1 MKDDRR
7 IPRITDTDMTDR
19 LLTAGALAEDT
30 RNPISDIAVCFP
42 GHGSQSVSMFHGC
55 LSDFPEARQI
65 IAQADELYKERY
77 GERLS
82 TTVDS
87 GKDDRLTM
95 PTVMQPAI
103 VTASLAMFAVL
114 KAAGIPVSMLMG
126 HSLGEY
132 SALIAS
138 RAVSFEDGFA
148 AVMDRAE
155 TIESIPYA
163 MRGTMAI
170 ALPRSIHDMH
180 RVRAAVAALS
190 CQGPLSI
197 GIVNSDEQLVVSG
210 ARALVTSVTER
221 LAAESIESFVLPIPV
236 GFHSPVLSPVVMEF
250 EHRLERYHWNRPD
263 IPVISTITQG
273 PLQSSDVEYLPQL
286 LAGQLVTPF
295 DFRDCIASCRSAGAK
310 VFVDMGPKH
319 IIGTLIEHQ
328 LHDGGATVLKLDCGP
343 NGGAKTAERIQALQW
358 LCDTQGNG
366 RKAKSEPS
374 KPAVT
379 TPRPTADDVRT
390 ALLDALC
397 EITGYPAEVIDPDM
411 DLEADL
417 GIDSVKQMQALGT
430 VAETRHIDS
439 QQVDLSQARTLN
451 DLSREL
457 SSLQSDEGSRHDER
471 ATQAK
476 TIDHVPPANDDDT
489 RKDGT
494 DLDDLLLRSLCEVT
508 GYPAEV
514 IDPDMDLEADLGID
528 SVKQMQALGTVAE
541 RIGIQPESLDLSQAR
556 TLRQIVECLEHA
568 EPTSAQQQDEQP
580 LAGDSDAIKNVSS
593 VKRFVPQIID
603 KPLADDPDLT
613 DWSDSTCLFI
623 QSGDHELDASIRQT
637 LQSVFRE
644 VHATTADA
652 IIDAG
657 TYPTV
662 ESGTP
667 IRMILDCHSFHDD
680 VPSFERRNE
689 AWMRIVRE
697 RYARVFQLS
706 RILYPLIEHTED
718 GMAWLSV
725 TRTGGV
731 SGAGSKGAGDPLD
744 ALDTGFYK
752 SLGKELRNLQ
762 VKTMDVDSPDDVPG
776 AILNEVRHYR
786 QDQDCEMGY
795 LHGRRH
801 VVRVIPMEMS
811 REHAIRRQLPEETVA
826 FFSGGSRGIALECAK
841 ALADEQPQINVVI
854 TGRSDV
860 DDPRAQ
866 RWLHLSEEEWAQAK
880 PDFIRETKR
889 KDPSLGAIALSE
901 EYDRISHIRVLAR
914 NLRTA
919 VSARRNLHYIPC
931 DIADAQSTE
940 NAVHKAR
947 RQWGD
952 LSLVVHAAGLESFGR
967 LPGKTL
973 DRTMRSI
980 AVKLG
985 GFINLYHATKDE
997 PSLTAFVSFGSVSGR
1012 FGMDGQ
1018 VDYTAAAA
1026 TLSALSHTI
1035 PMNMPANRK
1044 IPFVTMEWSAWGQVG
1059 MAVHPQVI
1067 AVQEQDRGMEYI
1079 PVKTGSAF
1087 FLDELALGTAD
1098 PEVLIM
1104 GSLGSNRP
1112 QGQLDSLDDG
1122 LELISP
1128 IETTGTVVDKP
1139 HYPMLDSID
1148 KQDADTILAHRMLR
1162 YDRDLYLPD
1171 HRVKGVTTFPGVLH
1185 LETQIEAASC
1195 LSNVKRFGV
1204 ELEELKLNT
1213 FLKCRDNDEVP
1224 ITVNAH
1230 RTDRTGSQVIATE
1243 LYSTFKT
1250 PDGRILIPHRTH
1262 STAVIRL
1269 LDKAPEPCRADW
1281 HPERLLEQG
1290 VPIDIDRYHADTEHF
1305 ISFGPTFRYMRRAR
1319 LIGDDCAV
1327 GEFMVPSVPGLF
1339 SDVRNPQFLC
1349 CPLLIDNVGRMA
1361 LMREFQLRGR
1371 HVVPIEI
1378 HGARQFRC
1386 PAAGELCYGKMD
1398 FLTEDEQGID
1408 VHIEII
1414 DVNGYLLCQ
1423 ADDVRLTILGPVEHK
1438 HDIMASPDTVVP
1450 AKEQ

>member
-1 MKDDRR
+1 MKDDGR
-7 IPRITDTDMTDR
+7 IPRIKDTDMTDR
-19 LLTAGALAEDT
+19 LLTAGAIAEDT
-30 RNPISDIAVCFP
+30 RNPIGDIAACFP
-42 GHGSQSVSMFHGC
+42 GHGSQSVGMFHGC
-55 LSDFPEARQI
+55 LSGFPEARQV
-65 IAQADELYKERY
+65 IARADDLYKERY

-82 TTVDS
+82 TTVGS
-87 GKDDRLTM
+87 GRGDRLTM

-114 KAAGIPVSMLMG
+114 EAAGIPVSMLMG

-163 MRGTMAI
+163 MRGAMAV
-170 ALPRSIHDMH
+170 ALPRSLHDMH
-180 RVRAAVAALS
+180 RVRAVVAELS
-190 CQGPLSI
+190 CRGPLSI
-197 GIVNSDEQLVVSG
+197 AIVNSDEQLVVSG
-210 ARALVTSVTER
+210 SRALVADVTER
-221 LAAESIESFVLPIPV
+221 LAAESIESFALPIPV
-236 GFHSPVLSPVVMEF
+236 GFHSPVLSPVVTEF

-273 PLQSSDVEYLPQL
+273 TLQPGDVEHLPQL

-295 DFRDCIASCRSAGAK
+295 DFRDCIASCRSAGAR

-343 NGGAKTAERIQALQW
+343 DGGARTAERIQSLQW
-358 LCDTQGNG
+358 LCGTQGNG
-366 RKAKSEPS
+366 RKAESEPT
-374 KPAVT
+374 KPAAT
-379 TPRPTADDVRT
+379 APRPTADDVRT

-397 EITGYPAEVIDPDM
+397 EATGYPAEVIDPDM

-417 GIDSVKQMQALGT
+417 GIDSVKQMQAL
-430 VAETRHIDS
+430 A
-439 QQVDLSQARTLN
+439 
-451 DLSREL
+451 
-457 SSLQSDEGSRHDER
+457 
-471 ATQAK
+471 
-476 TIDHVPPANDDDT
+476 
-489 RKDGT
+489 
-494 DLDDLLLRSLCEVT
+494 
-508 GYPAEV
+508 
-514 IDPDMDLEADLGID
+514 
-528 SVKQMQALGTVAE
+528 TVAE
-541 RIGIQPESLDLSQAR
+541 RVGIQPESLDLSQAR

-568 EPTSAQQQDEQP
+568 EPTAPRRQDGRPADEGP
-580 LAGDSDAIKNVSS
+580 HAAEDASG
-593 VKRFVPQIID
+593 VKRFVPQIIY
-603 KPLADDPDLT
+603 KPLADDPGLT
-613 DWSDSTCLFI
+613 DWSDAACLFI
-623 QSGDHELDASIRQT
+623 RSSDHELDESIRQT
-637 LQSVFRE
+637 LQPLFRE
-644 VHATTADA
+644 VHATTADE
-652 IIDAG
+652 IIDSG
-657 TYPTV
+657 THPTV

-667 IRMILDCHSFHDD
+667 VRMILDCHSFHDGI
-680 VPSFERRNE
+680 PSFGQRSE

-697 RYARVFQLS
+697 RYARTFRLS
-706 RILYPLIEHTED
+706 QILYPLIEHAED

-725 TRTGGV
+725 TGTGGV
-731 SGAGSKGAGDPLD
+731 SGAGSKGKGDPLD

-776 AILNEVRHYR
+776 AILDEVRHYR

-801 VVRVIPMEMS
+801 VVRVIPMQM
-811 REHAIRRQLPEETVA
+811 RQEHAIRRQLPEGTVA

-841 ALADEQPQINVVI
+841 ALADDQPRINVVV

-866 RWLHLSEEEWAQAK
+866 RWLRLSDEEWAQAK
-880 PDFIRETKR
+880 PDFIREVKR

-901 EYDRISHIRVLAR
+901 EYDRIGHIRILAR

-940 NAVHKAR
+940 DAVHKAR

-1026 TLSALSHTI
+1026 ALSALSHTI
-1035 PMNMPANRK
+1035 PMNMPADRR

-1079 PVKTGSAF
+1079 PVRTGTEF

-1128 IETTGTVVDKP
+1128 IEETTGTVVDKP
-1139 HYPMLDSID
+1139 HYPMLDSVD
-1148 KQDADTILAHRMLR
+1148 RQDADTILAHRMLR

-1185 LETQIEAASC
+1185 LETQIEAVSC

-1204 ELEELKLNT
+1204 ELEELELNT

-1230 RTDRTGSQVIATE
+1230 RTDRTDGQVIATE

-1250 PDGRILIPHRTH
+1250 PDGRTLIPHRTH

-1281 HPERLLEQG
+1281 RPERLLEQG
-1290 VPIDIDRYHADTEHF
+1290 TPVDIGRYHAETEHF

-1319 LIGDDCAV
+1319 LIGDDCAA

-1371 HVVPIEI
+1371 HVVPIRI

-1398 FLTEDEQGID
+1398 FLTEDEQGVD

-1414 DVNGYLLCQ
+1414 DANGYLLCQ
-1423 ADDVRLTILGPVEHK
+1423 ADDVRLTILGPAEQE
-1438 HDIMASPDTVVP
+1438 HDIMASPDAVEP

>member
-1 MKDDRR
+1 MKDDGR
-7 IPRITDTDMTDR
+7 IPRIKDTDMTDR
-19 LLTAGALAEDT
+19 LLTAGAIAEDT
-30 RNPISDIAVCFP
+30 RNPIGDIAACFP
-42 GHGSQSVSMFHGC
+42 GHGSQSVGMFHGC
-55 LSDFPEARQI
+55 LSGFPEARQV
-65 IAQADELYKERY
+65 IARADDLYKERY

-82 TTVDS
+82 TTVGS
-87 GKDDRLTM
+87 GRGDRLTM

-114 KAAGIPVSMLMG
+114 EAAGIPVSMLMG

-163 MRGTMAI
+163 MRGAMAV
-170 ALPRSIHDMH
+170 ALPRSLHDMH
-180 RVRAAVAALS
+180 RVRAVVAELS
-190 CQGPLSI
+190 CRGPLSI
-197 GIVNSDEQLVVSG
+197 AIVNSDEQLVVSG
-210 ARALVTSVTER
+210 SRALVADVTER
-221 LAAESIESFVLPIPV
+221 LAAESIESFALPIPV
-236 GFHSPVLSPVVMEF
+236 GFHSPVLSPVVTEF

-273 PLQSSDVEYLPQL
+273 TLQPGDVEHLPQL

-295 DFRDCIASCRSAGAK
+295 DFRDCIASCRSAGAR

-343 NGGAKTAERIQALQW
+343 DGGARTAERIQSLQW
-358 LCDTQGNG
+358 LCGTQGNG
-366 RKAKSEPS
+366 RKAESEPT
-374 KPAVT
+374 KPAAT
-379 TPRPTADDVRT
+379 APRPTADDVRT

-397 EITGYPAEVIDPDM
+397 EA
-411 DLEADL
+411 
-417 GIDSVKQMQALGT
+417 
-430 VAETRHIDS
+430 
-439 QQVDLSQARTLN
+439 
-451 DLSREL
+451 
-457 SSLQSDEGSRHDER
+457 
-471 ATQAK
+471 
-476 TIDHVPPANDDDT
+476 
-489 RKDGT
+489 
-494 DLDDLLLRSLCEVT
+494 T

-541 RIGIQPESLDLSQAR
+541 RVGIQPESLDLSQAR

-568 EPTSAQQQDEQP
+568 EPTAPRRQDGRPADEGP
-580 LAGDSDAIKNVSS
+580 HAAEDASG
-593 VKRFVPQIID
+593 VKRFVPQIIY
-603 KPLADDPDLT
+603 KPLADDPGLT
-613 DWSDSTCLFI
+613 DWSDAACLFI
-623 QSGDHELDASIRQT
+623 RSSDHELDESIRQT
-637 LQSVFRE
+637 LQPLFRE
-644 VHATTADA
+644 VHATTADE
-652 IIDAG
+652 IIDSG
-657 TYPTV
+657 THPTV

-667 IRMILDCHSFHDD
+667 VRMILDCHSFHDGI
-680 VPSFERRNE
+680 PSFGQRSE

-697 RYARVFQLS
+697 RYARTFRLS
-706 RILYPLIEHTED
+706 QILYPLIEHAED

-725 TRTGGV
+725 TGTGGV
-731 SGAGSKGAGDPLD
+731 SGAGSKGKGDPLD

-776 AILNEVRHYR
+776 AILDEVRHYR

-801 VVRVIPMEMS
+801 VVRVIPMQM
-811 REHAIRRQLPEETVA
+811 RQEHAIRRQLPEGTVA

-841 ALADEQPQINVVI
+841 ALADDQPRINVVV

-866 RWLHLSEEEWAQAK
+866 RWLRLSDEEWAQAK
-880 PDFIRETKR
+880 PDFIREVKR

-901 EYDRISHIRVLAR
+901 EYDRIGHIRILAR

-940 NAVHKAR
+940 DAVHKAR

-1026 TLSALSHTI
+1026 ALSALSHTI
-1035 PMNMPANRK
+1035 PMNMPADRR

-1079 PVKTGSAF
+1079 PVRTGTEF

-1128 IETTGTVVDKP
+1128 IEETTGTVVDKP
-1139 HYPMLDSID
+1139 HYPMLDSVD
-1148 KQDADTILAHRMLR
+1148 RQDADTILAHRMLR

-1204 ELEELKLNT
+1204 ELEELELNT

-1230 RTDRTGSQVIATE
+1230 RTDRTDGQVIATE

-1250 PDGRILIPHRTH
+1250 PDGRTLIPHRTH

-1281 HPERLLEQG
+1281 RPERLLEQG
-1290 VPIDIDRYHADTEHF
+1290 TPVDIGRYHAETEHF

-1319 LIGDDCAV
+1319 LIGDDCAA

-1371 HVVPIEI
+1371 HVVPIRI
-1378 HGARQFRC
+1378 HRARQFRC

-1398 FLTEDEQGID
+1398 FLTEDEQGVD

-1414 DVNGYLLCQ
+1414 DANGYLLCQ
-1423 ADDVRLTILGPVEHK
+1423 ADDVRLTILGPAEQE
-1438 HDIMASPDTVVP
+1438 HDIMASPDAVEP

>member
-1 MKDDRR
+1 MKDDGR
-7 IPRITDTDMTDR
+7 IPRIKDTDMTDR
-19 LLTAGALAEDT
+19 LLTAGAIAEDT
-30 RNPISDIAVCFP
+30 RNPIGDIAACFP
-42 GHGSQSVSMFHGC
+42 GHGSQSVGMFHGC
-55 LSDFPEARQI
+55 LSGFPEARQV
-65 IAQADELYKERY
+65 IARADDLYKERY

-82 TTVDS
+82 TTVGS
-87 GKDDRLTM
+87 GRGDRLTM

-114 KAAGIPVSMLMG
+114 EAAGIPVSMLMG

-163 MRGTMAI
+163 MRGAMAV
-170 ALPRSIHDMH
+170 ALPRSLHDMH
-180 RVRAAVAALS
+180 RVRAVVAELS
-190 CQGPLSI
+190 CRGPLSI
-197 GIVNSDEQLVVSG
+197 AIVNSDEQLVVSG
-210 ARALVTSVTER
+210 SRALVADVTER
-221 LAAESIESFVLPIPV
+221 LAAESIESFALPIPV
-236 GFHSPVLSPVVMEF
+236 GFHSPVLSPVVTEF
-250 EHRLERYHWNRPD
+250 EHRLERCHWNRPD

-273 PLQSSDVEYLPQL
+273 TLQPGDVEHLPQL

-295 DFRDCIASCRSAGAK
+295 DFRDCIASCRSAGAR

-343 NGGAKTAERIQALQW
+343 DGGARTAERIQSLQW
-358 LCDTQGNG
+358 LCGTQGNG
-366 RKAKSEPS
+366 RKAESEPT
-374 KPAVT
+374 KPAAT
-379 TPRPTADDVRT
+379 APRPTADDVRT

-397 EITGYPAEVIDPDM
+397 ET
-411 DLEADL
+411 
-417 GIDSVKQMQALGT
+417 
-430 VAETRHIDS
+430 
-439 QQVDLSQARTLN
+439 
-451 DLSREL
+451 
-457 SSLQSDEGSRHDER
+457 
-471 ATQAK
+471 
-476 TIDHVPPANDDDT
+476 
-489 RKDGT
+489 
-494 DLDDLLLRSLCEVT
+494 T

-541 RIGIQPESLDLSQAR
+541 RVGIQPESLDLSQAR

-568 EPTSAQQQDEQP
+568 EPTAPRRQDGRPADEGP
-580 LAGDSDAIKNVSS
+580 HAAEDASG
-593 VKRFVPQIID
+593 VKRFVPQIIY
-603 KPLADDPDLT
+603 KPLADDPGLT
-613 DWSDSTCLFI
+613 DWSDAACLFI
-623 QSGDHELDASIRQT
+623 RSSDHELDESIRQT
-637 LQSVFRE
+637 LQPLFRE
-644 VHATTADA
+644 VHATTADE
-652 IIDAG
+652 IIDSG
-657 TYPTV
+657 THPTV

-667 IRMILDCHSFHDD
+667 VRMILDCHSFHDGI
-680 VPSFERRNE
+680 PSFGQRSE

-697 RYARVFQLS
+697 RYARTFRLS
-706 RILYPLIEHTED
+706 QILYPLIEHAED

-725 TRTGGV
+725 TGTGGV
-731 SGAGSKGAGDPLD
+731 SGAGSKGKGDPLD

-776 AILNEVRHYR
+776 AILDEVRHYR

-801 VVRVIPMEMS
+801 VVRVIPMQM
-811 REHAIRRQLPEETVA
+811 RQEHAIRRQLPEGTVA

-841 ALADEQPQINVVI
+841 ALADDQPRINVVV

-866 RWLHLSEEEWAQAK
+866 RWLRLSDEEWAQAK
-880 PDFIRETKR
+880 PDFIREVKR

-901 EYDRISHIRVLAR
+901 EYDRIGHIRILAR

-940 NAVHKAR
+940 DAVHKAR

-1026 TLSALSHTI
+1026 ALSALSHTI
-1035 PMNMPANRK
+1035 PMNMPADRR

-1079 PVKTGSAF
+1079 PVRTGTEF

-1128 IETTGTVVDKP
+1128 IEETTGTVVDKP
-1139 HYPMLDSID
+1139 HYPMLDSVD
-1148 KQDADTILAHRMLR
+1148 RQDADTILAHRMLR

-1204 ELEELKLNT
+1204 ELEELELNT

-1230 RTDRTGSQVIATE
+1230 RTDRTDGQVIATE

-1250 PDGRILIPHRTH
+1250 PDGRTLIPHRTH

-1281 HPERLLEQG
+1281 RPERLLEQG
-1290 VPIDIDRYHADTEHF
+1290 TPVDIGRYHAETEHF

-1319 LIGDDCAV
+1319 LIGDDCAA

-1371 HVVPIEI
+1371 HVVPIRI

-1398 FLTEDEQGID
+1398 FLTEDEQGVD

-1414 DVNGYLLCQ
+1414 DANGYLLCQ
-1423 ADDVRLTILGPVEHK
+1423 ADDVRLTILGPAEQE
-1438 HDIMASPDTVVP
+1438 HDIMASPDAVEP

>member
-1 MKDDRR
+1 MKDDGR
-7 IPRITDTDMTDR
+7 IPRIKDTDMTDR
-19 LLTAGALAEDT
+19 LLTAGAIAEDT
-30 RNPISDIAVCFP
+30 RNPIGDIAACFP
-42 GHGSQSVSMFHGC
+42 GHGSQSVGMFHGC
-55 LSDFPEARQI
+55 LSGFPEAQQV
-65 IAQADELYKERY
+65 IARADDLYKERY

-82 TTVDS
+82 TTVGS
-87 GKDDRLTM
+87 GRDDRLTM

-114 KAAGIPVSMLMG
+114 EAAGIPVSMLMG

-163 MRGTMAI
+163 MRGAMAV
-170 ALPRSIHDMH
+170 ALPRSLHDMH
-180 RVRAAVAALS
+180 RVRAVVAELS
-190 CQGPLSI
+190 CRGPLSI
-197 GIVNSDEQLVVSG
+197 AIVNSDEQLVVSG
-210 ARALVTSVTER
+210 SRALVADVTER
-221 LAAESIESFVLPIPV
+221 LAAESIESFALPIPV
-236 GFHSPVLSPVVMEF
+236 GFHSPVLSPVVTEF

-273 PLQSSDVEYLPQL
+273 TLQPGDVEHLPQL

-295 DFRDCIASCRSAGAK
+295 DFRDCIASCRSAGAR

-343 NGGAKTAERIQALQW
+343 DGGARTAERIQSLQW
-358 LCDTQGNG
+358 LCGTQGNG
-366 RKAKSEPS
+366 RKAESEPT
-374 KPAVT
+374 KPAAT
-379 TPRPTADDVRT
+379 APRPTADDVRT

-397 EITGYPAEVIDPDM
+397 EA
-411 DLEADL
+411 
-417 GIDSVKQMQALGT
+417 
-430 VAETRHIDS
+430 
-439 QQVDLSQARTLN
+439 
-451 DLSREL
+451 
-457 SSLQSDEGSRHDER
+457 
-471 ATQAK
+471 
-476 TIDHVPPANDDDT
+476 
-489 RKDGT
+489 
-494 DLDDLLLRSLCEVT
+494 T

-541 RIGIQPESLDLSQAR
+541 RVGIQPESLDLSQAR

-568 EPTSAQQQDEQP
+568 EPTAPRRQDGR
-580 LAGDSDAIKNVSS
+580 LADEGPHAAEDASG
-593 VKRFVPQIID
+593 VKRFVPQIIY
-603 KPLADDPDLT
+603 KPLADDPGLT
-613 DWSDSTCLFI
+613 DWSDAACLFI
-623 QSGDHELDASIRQT
+623 RSGDHELDESIRQT
-637 LQSVFRE
+637 LQPLFRE
-644 VHATTADA
+644 VHATTADE
-652 IIDAG
+652 IIDSG
-657 TYPTV
+657 THPTV

-667 IRMILDCHSFHDD
+667 VRMILDCHSFHDGI
-680 VPSFERRNE
+680 PSFGQRSE

-697 RYARVFQLS
+697 RYARTFRLS
-706 RILYPLIEHTED
+706 QILYPLIEHAED

-725 TRTGGV
+725 TGTGGV
-731 SGAGSKGAGDPLD
+731 SGAGSKGKGDPLD

-776 AILNEVRHYR
+776 AILDEVRHYR

-801 VVRVIPMEMS
+801 VVRVIPMQM
-811 REHAIRRQLPEETVA
+811 RQEHAIRRQLPEGTVA

-841 ALADEQPQINVVI
+841 ALADDQPRINVVI

-866 RWLHLSEEEWAQAK
+866 RWLRLSDEEWAQAK
-880 PDFIRETKR
+880 PDFIREVKR

-901 EYDRISHIRVLAR
+901 EYDRIGHIRILAR

-940 NAVHKAR
+940 DAVHKAR

-1035 PMNMPANRK
+1035 PMNMPADRR

-1079 PVKTGSAF
+1079 PVRTGTEF

-1128 IETTGTVVDKP
+1128 IEETTGTVVDKP
-1139 HYPMLDSID
+1139 HYPMLDSVD
-1148 KQDADTILAHRMLR
+1148 RQDADTILAHRMLR

-1204 ELEELKLNT
+1204 ELEELELNT

-1230 RTDRTGSQVIATE
+1230 RTDRTDGQVIATE

-1250 PDGRILIPHRTH
+1250 PDGRTLIPHRTH

-1281 HPERLLEQG
+1281 RPERLLEQG
-1290 VPIDIDRYHADTEHF
+1290 TPIDIGRYHAETEHF

-1319 LIGDDCAV
+1319 LIGDDCAA

-1371 HVVPIEI
+1371 HVVPIRI

-1398 FLTEDEQGID
+1398 FLTEDEQSVD

-1414 DVNGYLLCQ
+1414 DANGYLLCQ
-1423 ADDVRLTILGPVEHK
+1423 ADDVRLTILGPAEQE
-1438 HDIMASPDTVVP
+1438 HDIMASPDAVEP

>member
-1 MKDDRR
+1 MKDDGR
-7 IPRITDTDMTDR
+7 IPRIKDTDMTDR
-19 LLTAGALAEDT
+19 LLTAGAIAEDT
-30 RNPISDIAVCFP
+30 RNPIGDIAACFP
-42 GHGSQSVSMFHGC
+42 GHGSQSVGMFHGC
-55 LSDFPEARQI
+55 LSGFPEARQV
-65 IAQADELYKERY
+65 IARADDLYKERY

-82 TTVDS
+82 TTVGS
-87 GKDDRLTM
+87 GRGDRLTM

-114 KAAGIPVSMLMG
+114 EAAGIPVSMLMG

-163 MRGTMAI
+163 MRGAMAV
-170 ALPRSIHDMH
+170 ALPRSLHDMH
-180 RVRAAVAALS
+180 RVRAVVAELS
-190 CQGPLSI
+190 CRGPLSI
-197 GIVNSDEQLVVSG
+197 AIVNSDEQLVVSG
-210 ARALVTSVTER
+210 SRALVADVTER
-221 LAAESIESFVLPIPV
+221 LAAESIESFALPIPV
-236 GFHSPVLSPVVMEF
+236 GFHSPVLSPVVTEF

-273 PLQSSDVEYLPQL
+273 TLQPGDVEHLPQL

-295 DFRDCIASCRSAGAK
+295 DFRDCIASCRSAGAR

-343 NGGAKTAERIQALQW
+343 DGGARTAERIQSLQW
-358 LCDTQGNG
+358 LCGTQGNG
-366 RKAKSEPS
+366 RKAESEPT
-374 KPAVT
+374 KPAAT
-379 TPRPTADDVRT
+379 APRPTADDVRT

-397 EITGYPAEVIDPDM
+397 EA
-411 DLEADL
+411 
-417 GIDSVKQMQALGT
+417 
-430 VAETRHIDS
+430 
-439 QQVDLSQARTLN
+439 
-451 DLSREL
+451 
-457 SSLQSDEGSRHDER
+457 
-471 ATQAK
+471 
-476 TIDHVPPANDDDT
+476 
-489 RKDGT
+489 
-494 DLDDLLLRSLCEVT
+494 T

-541 RIGIQPESLDLSQAR
+541 RVGIQPESLDLSQAR

-568 EPTSAQQQDEQP
+568 EPTAPRQQDGRPADESP
-580 LAGDSDAIKNVSS
+580 HAAEDASG
-593 VKRFVPQIID
+593 VKRFVPQIIY
-603 KPLADDPDLT
+603 KPLADDPGLT
-613 DWSDSTCLFI
+613 DWSDAACLFI
-623 QSGDHELDASIRQT
+623 RSSDHELDESIRQT
-637 LQSVFRE
+637 LQPLFRE
-644 VHATTADA
+644 VHATTADE
-652 IIDAG
+652 IIDSG
-657 TYPTV
+657 THPTV

-667 IRMILDCHSFHDD
+667 VRMILDCHSFHDGI
-680 VPSFERRNE
+680 PSFGQRSE

-697 RYARVFQLS
+697 RYARTFRLS
-706 RILYPLIEHTED
+706 QILYPLIEHAED

-725 TRTGGV
+725 TGTGGV
-731 SGAGSKGAGDPLD
+731 SGAGSKGKGDPLD

-776 AILNEVRHYR
+776 AILDEVRHYR

-801 VVRVIPMEMS
+801 VVRVIPMQM
-811 REHAIRRQLPEETVA
+811 RQEHAIRRQLPEGTVA

-841 ALADEQPQINVVI
+841 ALADDQPRINVVV

-866 RWLHLSEEEWAQAK
+866 RWLRLSDEEWAQAK
-880 PDFIRETKR
+880 PDFIREVKR

-901 EYDRISHIRVLAR
+901 EYDRIGHIRILAR

-940 NAVHKAR
+940 DAVHKAR

-1026 TLSALSHTI
+1026 LSALSHTI
-1035 PMNMPANRK
+1035 PMNMPADRR

-1079 PVKTGSAF
+1079 PVRTGTEF

-1128 IETTGTVVDKP
+1128 IEETTGTVVDKP
-1139 HYPMLDSID
+1139 HYPMLDSVD
-1148 KQDADTILAHRMLR
+1148 RQDADTILAHRMLR

-1171 HRVKGVTTFPGVLH
+1171 HRGKGVTTFPGVLH

-1204 ELEELKLNT
+1204 ELEELELNT

-1230 RTDRTGSQVIATE
+1230 RTDRTDGQVIATE

-1250 PDGRILIPHRTH
+1250 PDGRTLIPHRTH

-1281 HPERLLEQG
+1281 RPERLLEQG
-1290 VPIDIDRYHADTEHF
+1290 TPVDIGRYHAETEHF

-1319 LIGDDCAV
+1319 LIGDDCAA

-1371 HVVPIEI
+1371 HVVPIRI

-1398 FLTEDEQGID
+1398 FLTEDEQGVD

-1414 DVNGYLLCQ
+1414 DANGYLLCQ
-1423 ADDVRLTILGPVEHK
+1423 ADDVRLTILGPAEQE
-1438 HDIMASPDTVVP
+1438 HDIMASPDAVEP

>member
-1 MKDDRR
+1 
-7 IPRITDTDMTDR
+7 
-19 LLTAGALAEDT
+19 
-30 RNPISDIAVCFP
+30 
-42 GHGSQSVSMFHGC
+42 MFHGC
-55 LSDFPEARQI
+55 LSGFPEARQV
-65 IAQADELYKERY
+65 IARADDLYKERY

-82 TTVDS
+82 TTVGS
-87 GKDDRLTM
+87 GRGDRLTM

-114 KAAGIPVSMLMG
+114 EAAGIPVSMLMG

-163 MRGTMAI
+163 MRGAMAV
-170 ALPRSIHDMH
+170 ALPRSLHDMH
-180 RVRAAVAALS
+180 RVRAVVAELS
-190 CQGPLSI
+190 CRGPLSI
-197 GIVNSDEQLVVSG
+197 AIVNSDEQLVVSG
-210 ARALVTSVTER
+210 SRALVADVTER
-221 LAAESIESFVLPIPV
+221 LAAESIESFALPIPV
-236 GFHSPVLSPVVMEF
+236 GFHSPVLSPVVTEF

-273 PLQSSDVEYLPQL
+273 TLQPGDVEHLPQL

-295 DFRDCIASCRSAGAK
+295 DFRDCIASCRSAGAR

-343 NGGAKTAERIQALQW
+343 DGGARTAERIQSLQW
-358 LCDTQGNG
+358 LCGTQGNG
-366 RKAKSEPS
+366 RKAESEPT
-374 KPAVT
+374 KPAAT
-379 TPRPTADDVRT
+379 APRPTADDVRT

-397 EITGYPAEVIDPDM
+397 EA
-411 DLEADL
+411 
-417 GIDSVKQMQALGT
+417 
-430 VAETRHIDS
+430 
-439 QQVDLSQARTLN
+439 
-451 DLSREL
+451 
-457 SSLQSDEGSRHDER
+457 
-471 ATQAK
+471 
-476 TIDHVPPANDDDT
+476 
-489 RKDGT
+489 
-494 DLDDLLLRSLCEVT
+494 T

-541 RIGIQPESLDLSQAR
+541 RVGIQPESLDLSQAR

-568 EPTSAQQQDEQP
+568 EPTAPRRQDGRPADEGP
-580 LAGDSDAIKNVSS
+580 HAAEDASG
-593 VKRFVPQIID
+593 VKRFVPQIIY
-603 KPLADDPDLT
+603 KPLADDPGLT
-613 DWSDSTCLFI
+613 DWSDAACLFI
-623 QSGDHELDASIRQT
+623 RSSDHELDESIRQT
-637 LQSVFRE
+637 LQPLFRE
-644 VHATTADA
+644 VHATTADE
-652 IIDAG
+652 IIDSG
-657 TYPTV
+657 THPTV

-667 IRMILDCHSFHDD
+667 VRMILDCHSFHDGI
-680 VPSFERRNE
+680 PSFGQRSE

-697 RYARVFQLS
+697 RYARTFRLS
-706 RILYPLIEHTED
+706 QILYPLIEHAED

-725 TRTGGV
+725 TGTGGV
-731 SGAGSKGAGDPLD
+731 SGAGSKGKGDPLD

-776 AILNEVRHYR
+776 AILDEVRHYR

-801 VVRVIPMEMS
+801 VVRVIPMQM
-811 REHAIRRQLPEETVA
+811 RQEHAIRRQLPEGTVA

-841 ALADEQPQINVVI
+841 ALADDQPRINVVV

-866 RWLHLSEEEWAQAK
+866 RWLRLSDEEWAQAK
-880 PDFIRETKR
+880 PDFIREVKR

-901 EYDRISHIRVLAR
+901 EYDRIGHIRILAR

-940 NAVHKAR
+940 DAVHKAR

-1026 TLSALSHTI
+1026 LSALSHTI
-1035 PMNMPANRK
+1035 PMNMPADRR
-1044 IPFVTMEWSAWGQVG
+1044 IPFVTMEWSAWGQIG

-1079 PVKTGSAF
+1079 PVRTGTEF

-1128 IETTGTVVDKP
+1128 IEETTGTVVDKP
-1139 HYPMLDSID
+1139 HYPMLDSVD
-1148 KQDADTILAHRMLR
+1148 RQDADTILAHRMLR

-1204 ELEELKLNT
+1204 ELEELELNT

-1230 RTDRTGSQVIATE
+1230 RTDRTDGQVIATE

-1250 PDGRILIPHRTH
+1250 PDGRTLIPHRTH

-1281 HPERLLEQG
+1281 RPERLLEQG
-1290 VPIDIDRYHADTEHF
+1290 TPVDIGRYHAKTEHF

-1319 LIGDDCAV
+1319 LIGDDCAA

-1371 HVVPIEI
+1371 HVVPIRI

-1398 FLTEDEQGID
+1398 FLTEDEQGVD

-1414 DVNGYLLCQ
+1414 DANGYLLCQ
-1423 ADDVRLTILGPVEHK
+1423 ADDVRLTILGPAEQE
-1438 HDIMASPDTVVP
+1438 HDIMASPDAVEP

>member
-1 MKDDRR
+1 MKDDGR
-7 IPRITDTDMTDR
+7 IPRIKDTDMTDR
-19 LLTAGALAEDT
+19 LLTAGAIAEDT
-30 RNPISDIAVCFP
+30 RNPIGDIAACFP
-42 GHGSQSVSMFHGC
+42 GHGSQSVGMFHGC
-55 LSDFPEARQI
+55 LSGFPEARQV
-65 IAQADELYKERY
+65 IARADDLYKERY

-82 TTVDS
+82 TTVGS
-87 GKDDRLTM
+87 GRGDRLTM

-114 KAAGIPVSMLMG
+114 EAAGIPVSMLMG

-163 MRGTMAI
+163 MRGAMAV
-170 ALPRSIHDMH
+170 ALPRSLHDMH
-180 RVRAAVAALS
+180 RVRAVVAELS
-190 CQGPLSI
+190 CRGPLSI
-197 GIVNSDEQLVVSG
+197 AIVNSDEQLVVSG
-210 ARALVTSVTER
+210 SRALVADVTER
-221 LAAESIESFVLPIPV
+221 LAAESIESFALPIPV
-236 GFHSPVLSPVVMEF
+236 GFHSPVLSPVVTEF

-273 PLQSSDVEYLPQL
+273 TLQPGDVEHLPQL

-295 DFRDCIASCRSAGAK
+295 DFRDCIASCRSAGAR

-343 NGGAKTAERIQALQW
+343 DGGARTAERIQSLQW
-358 LCDTQGNG
+358 LCGTQGNG
-366 RKAKSEPS
+366 RKAESEPT
-374 KPAVT
+374 KPAAT
-379 TPRPTADDVRT
+379 APRPTADDVRT

-397 EITGYPAEVIDPDM
+397 EA
-411 DLEADL
+411 
-417 GIDSVKQMQALGT
+417 
-430 VAETRHIDS
+430 
-439 QQVDLSQARTLN
+439 
-451 DLSREL
+451 
-457 SSLQSDEGSRHDER
+457 
-471 ATQAK
+471 
-476 TIDHVPPANDDDT
+476 
-489 RKDGT
+489 
-494 DLDDLLLRSLCEVT
+494 T

-541 RIGIQPESLDLSQAR
+541 RVGIQPESFDLSQAR

-568 EPTSAQQQDEQP
+568 EPTAPRRQDGRPADEGP
-580 LAGDSDAIKNVSS
+580 HAAEDASG
-593 VKRFVPQIID
+593 VKRFVPQIIY
-603 KPLADDPDLT
+603 KPLADDPGLT
-613 DWSDSTCLFI
+613 DWSDAACLFI
-623 QSGDHELDASIRQT
+623 RSSDHELDESIRQT
-637 LQSVFRE
+637 LQPLFRE
-644 VHATTADA
+644 VHATTADE
-652 IIDAG
+652 IIDSG
-657 TYPTV
+657 THPTV

-667 IRMILDCHSFHDD
+667 VRMILDCHSFHDGI
-680 VPSFERRNE
+680 PSFGQRSE

-697 RYARVFQLS
+697 RYARTFRLS
-706 RILYPLIEHTED
+706 QILYPLIEHAED

-725 TRTGGV
+725 TGTGGV
-731 SGAGSKGAGDPLD
+731 SGAGSKGKGDPLD

-776 AILNEVRHYR
+776 AILDEVRHYR

-801 VVRVIPMEMS
+801 VVRVIPMQM
-811 REHAIRRQLPEETVA
+811 RQEHAIRRQLPEGTVA

-841 ALADEQPQINVVI
+841 ALADDQPRINVVV

-866 RWLHLSEEEWAQAK
+866 RWLRLSDEEWAQAK
-880 PDFIRETKR
+880 PDFIREVKR

-901 EYDRISHIRVLAR
+901 EYDRIGHIRILAR

-940 NAVHKAR
+940 DAVHKAR

-1026 TLSALSHTI
+1026 ALSALSHTI
-1035 PMNMPANRK
+1035 PMNMPADRR

-1079 PVKTGSAF
+1079 PVRTGTEF

-1128 IETTGTVVDKP
+1128 IEETTGTVVDKP
-1139 HYPMLDSID
+1139 HYPMLDSVD
-1148 KQDADTILAHRMLR
+1148 RQDADTILAHRMLR

-1185 LETQIEAASC
+1185 LETQIEAVSC

-1204 ELEELKLNT
+1204 ELEELELNT

-1230 RTDRTGSQVIATE
+1230 RTDRTDGQVIATE

-1250 PDGRILIPHRTH
+1250 PDGRTLIPHRTH

-1281 HPERLLEQG
+1281 RPERLLEQG
-1290 VPIDIDRYHADTEHF
+1290 TPVDIGRYHAETEHF

-1319 LIGDDCAV
+1319 LIGDDCAA

-1371 HVVPIEI
+1371 HVVPIRI

-1398 FLTEDEQGID
+1398 FLTEDEQGVD

-1414 DVNGYLLCQ
+1414 DANGYLLCQ
-1423 ADDVRLTILGPVEHK
+1423 ADDVRLTILGPAEQE
-1438 HDIMASPDTVVP
+1438 HDIMASPDAVEP

>member
-1 MKDDRR
+1 MKDDGR
-7 IPRITDTDMTDR
+7 IPRIEDTDMTDR
-19 LLTAGALAEDT
+19 LLTAGAIAEDT
-30 RNPISDIAVCFP
+30 RNPIGDIAACFP
-42 GHGSQSVSMFHGC
+42 GHGSQSVGMFHGC
-55 LSDFPEARQI
+55 LSGFPEARQV
-65 IAQADELYKERY
+65 IARADDLYKERY

-82 TTVDS
+82 TTVGS
-87 GKDDRLTM
+87 GRDDRLTM

-114 KAAGIPVSMLMG
+114 EAAGIPVSMLMG

-163 MRGTMAI
+163 MRGAMAV
-170 ALPRSIHDMH
+170 ALPRSLHDMH
-180 RVRAAVAALS
+180 RVRAVVAELS
-190 CQGPLSI
+190 CRGPLSI
-197 GIVNSDEQLVVSG
+197 AIVNSDEQLVVSG
-210 ARALVTSVTER
+210 SRALVADVTER
-221 LAAESIESFVLPIPV
+221 LAAESIESFALPVPV
-236 GFHSPVLSPVVMEF
+236 GFHSPVLSPVVTEF

-273 PLQSSDVEYLPQL
+273 TLQPGDVEHLPQL

-295 DFRDCIASCRSAGAK
+295 DFRDCIASCRSAGAR

-343 NGGAKTAERIQALQW
+343 DGGARTAERIQSLQW
-358 LCDTQGNG
+358 LCGTPGNG
-366 RKAKSEPS
+366 RKAESEPS
-374 KPAVT
+374 KPAAT
-379 TPRPTADDVRT
+379 APRPTADDVRT

-397 EITGYPAEVIDPDM
+397 EA
-411 DLEADL
+411 
-417 GIDSVKQMQALGT
+417 
-430 VAETRHIDS
+430 
-439 QQVDLSQARTLN
+439 
-451 DLSREL
+451 
-457 SSLQSDEGSRHDER
+457 
-471 ATQAK
+471 
-476 TIDHVPPANDDDT
+476 
-489 RKDGT
+489 
-494 DLDDLLLRSLCEVT
+494 T

-541 RIGIQPESLDLSQAR
+541 RVGIQPESLDLSRAR

-568 EPTSAQQQDEQP
+568 EPTAPRRQDGRPADEGP
-580 LAGDSDAIKNVSS
+580 HAAGDASG
-593 VKRFVPQIID
+593 VKRFVPQIIY
-603 KPLADDPDLT
+603 KPLADDPGLT
-613 DWSDSTCLFI
+613 DWSDAACLFI
-623 QSGDHELDASIRQT
+623 RSGDHELDESIRQT
-637 LQSVFRE
+637 LQPLFRE
-644 VHATTADA
+644 VHATTADE
-652 IIDAG
+652 IIDSG
-657 TYPTV
+657 THPTV

-667 IRMILDCHSFHDD
+667 VRMILDCHSFHDGI
-680 VPSFERRNE
+680 PSFGQRSE

-697 RYARVFQLS
+697 RYARTFRLS
-706 RILYPLIEHTED
+706 QILYPLIEHAED

-725 TRTGGV
+725 TGTGGV
-731 SGAGSKGAGDPLD
+731 SGAGSKGKGDPLD

-762 VKTMDVDSPDDVPG
+762 IKTMDVDSPDDVPG
-776 AILNEVRHYR
+776 AILDEVRHYR

-801 VVRVIPMEMS
+801 VVRVIPMQMG
-811 REHAIRRQLPEETVA
+811 REHAIRRQLPEGTVA

-841 ALADEQPQINVVI
+841 ALADDQPRINVVI

-866 RWLHLSEEEWAQAK
+866 RWLRLSDEEWAQAK
-880 PDFIRETKR
+880 PDFIREAKR

-901 EYDRISHIRVLAR
+901 EYDRIGHIRILAR
-914 NLRTA
+914 NLGTA

-940 NAVHKAR
+940 DAVHKAR

-1018 VDYTAAAA
+1018 VDYTAAA

-1035 PMNMPANRK
+1035 PMNMPSDRR

-1079 PVKTGSAF
+1079 PVRTGTEF

-1128 IETTGTVVDKP
+1128 IEETTGTVVDKP
-1139 HYPMLDSID
+1139 HYPMLDSVD
-1148 KQDADTILAHRMLR
+1148 RQDADTILARRMLR

-1204 ELEELKLNT
+1204 ELEELELNT

-1230 RTDRTGSQVIATE
+1230 RTDRTDGQVIATE

-1250 PDGRILIPHRTH
+1250 PDGRTLIPHRTH

-1281 HPERLLEQG
+1281 RPERLLEQG
-1290 VPIDIDRYHADTEHF
+1290 TPIDIGRYHAETEHF

-1319 LIGDDCAV
+1319 LIGDDCAA

-1371 HVVPIEI
+1371 HVVPIRI

-1398 FLTEDEQGID
+1398 FLTEDEQGVD

-1414 DVNGYLLCQ
+1414 DANGYLLCQ
-1423 ADDVRLTILGPVEHK
+1423 ADDVRLTILGPAEQE
-1438 HDIMASPDTVVP
+1438 HDIMASPDAVEP

>member
-1 MKDDRR
+1 MKDDGR
-7 IPRITDTDMTDR
+7 IPRIKDTDMTDR
-19 LLTAGALAEDT
+19 LLTAGAIAEDT
-30 RNPISDIAVCFP
+30 RNPIGDIAACFP
-42 GHGSQSVSMFHGC
+42 GHGSQSIGMFHGC
-55 LSDFPEARQI
+55 LSGFPEARQV
-65 IAQADELYKERY
+65 IARADDLYKERY

-82 TTVDS
+82 TTVGS
-87 GKDDRLTM
+87 GRDDRLTM

-114 KAAGIPVSMLMG
+114 EAAGIPVSMLMG

-163 MRGTMAI
+163 MRGAMAV
-170 ALPRSIHDMH
+170 ALPRSLHDMH
-180 RVRAAVAALS
+180 RVRAVVAELS
-190 CQGPLSI
+190 CRGPLSI
-197 GIVNSDEQLVVSG
+197 AIVNSDEQLVVSG
-210 ARALVTSVTER
+210 SRALVADVTER
-221 LAAESIESFVLPIPV
+221 LAAESIESFALPIPV
-236 GFHSPVLSPVVMEF
+236 GFHSPVLSPVVTEF

-273 PLQSSDVEYLPQL
+273 TLQPGDVEHLPQL

-295 DFRDCIASCRSAGAK
+295 DFRDCIASCRSAGAR

-343 NGGAKTAERIQALQW
+343 DGGARTAERIQSLQW
-358 LCDTQGNG
+358 LCGTQGNG
-366 RKAKSEPS
+366 RKAESEPT
-374 KPAVT
+374 KPAAT
-379 TPRPTADDVRT
+379 APRPTADDVRT

-397 EITGYPAEVIDPDM
+397 EA
-411 DLEADL
+411 
-417 GIDSVKQMQALGT
+417 
-430 VAETRHIDS
+430 
-439 QQVDLSQARTLN
+439 
-451 DLSREL
+451 
-457 SSLQSDEGSRHDER
+457 
-471 ATQAK
+471 
-476 TIDHVPPANDDDT
+476 
-489 RKDGT
+489 
-494 DLDDLLLRSLCEVT
+494 T

-541 RIGIQPESLDLSQAR
+541 RVGIQPESLDLSQAR
-556 TLRQIVECLEHA
+556 TLRQIIECLEHA
-568 EPTSAQQQDEQP
+568 EPTAPRRQDRR
-580 LAGDSDAIKNVSS
+580 LADEGPHAAEDASG
-593 VKRFVPQIID
+593 VKRFVPQIIY
-603 KPLADDPDLT
+603 KPLADDPGLT
-613 DWSDSTCLFI
+613 DWSDAACLFI
-623 QSGDHELDASIRQT
+623 RSGDHELDESIRQT
-637 LQSVFRE
+637 LQPLFRE
-644 VHATTADA
+644 VHATTADE
-652 IIDAG
+652 IIDSG
-657 TYPTV
+657 THPTV

-667 IRMILDCHSFHDD
+667 VRMILDCHSFHDGI
-680 VPSFERRNE
+680 PSLGQRSE

-697 RYARVFQLS
+697 RYARTFRLS
-706 RILYPLIEHTED
+706 QILYPLIEHAED

-725 TRTGGV
+725 TGTGGV
-731 SGAGSKGAGDPLD
+731 SGAGSKGKGDPLD

-776 AILNEVRHYR
+776 AILDEVRHYR

-801 VVRVIPMEMS
+801 VVRVIPMQM
-811 REHAIRRQLPEETVA
+811 RQEHAIRRQLPEGTVA

-841 ALADEQPQINVVI
+841 ALADDQPRINVVI

-866 RWLHLSEEEWAQAK
+866 RWLRLSDEEWAQAK
-880 PDFIRETKR
+880 PDFIREAKR

-901 EYDRISHIRVLAR
+901 EYDRIGHIRILAR

-940 NAVHKAR
+940 DAVHKAR

-1035 PMNMPANRK
+1035 PMNMPADRR

-1079 PVKTGSAF
+1079 PVRTGTEF

-1128 IETTGTVVDKP
+1128 IEETTGTVVDKP
-1139 HYPMLDSID
+1139 HYPMLDSVD
-1148 KQDADTILAHRMLR
+1148 RQDADTILAHRMLR

-1171 HRVKGVTTFPGVLH
+1171 HRVRGVTTFPGVLH

-1204 ELEELKLNT
+1204 ELEELELNT

-1230 RTDRTGSQVIATE
+1230 RTDRTDGQVIATE

-1250 PDGRILIPHRTH
+1250 PDGRTLIPHRTH

-1281 HPERLLEQG
+1281 RPERLLEQG
-1290 VPIDIDRYHADTEHF
+1290 TPIDIGRYHAETEHF

-1319 LIGDDCAV
+1319 LIGDDCAA

-1371 HVVPIEI
+1371 HVVPIRI

-1398 FLTEDEQGID
+1398 FLTEDEQGVD

-1414 DVNGYLLCQ
+1414 DANGYLLCQ
-1423 ADDVRLTILGPVEHK
+1423 ADDVRLTILGPAEQE
-1438 HDIMASPDTVVP
+1438 HDIMASPDAVEP

>member
-114 KAAGIPVSMLMG
+114 EAARIPVSMLMG

-221 LAAESIESFVLPIPV
+221 LAAESIESFMLPIPV

-273 PLQSSDVEYLPQL
+273 PLQSSDVEHLPQL

-328 LHDGGATVLKLDCGP
+328 LHDGGATVLKLDCGT
-343 NGGAKTAERIQALQW
+343 NGGAKTTERIQALQW

-390 ALLDALC
+390 ALLDA
-397 EITGYPAEVIDPDM
+397 
-411 DLEADL
+411 
-417 GIDSVKQMQALGT
+417 
-430 VAETRHIDS
+430 
-439 QQVDLSQARTLN
+439 
-451 DLSREL
+451 
-457 SSLQSDEGSRHDER
+457 
-471 ATQAK
+471 
-476 TIDHVPPANDDDT
+476 
-489 RKDGT
+489 
-494 DLDDLLLRSLCEVT
+494 LCEVT

-568 EPTSAQQQDEQP
+568 EPTFAQQQDEQP
-580 LAGDSDAIKNVSS
+580 LGGDSDAIKNVSS

-731 SGAGSKGAGDPLD
+731 SGAGSKGEGDPLD

-811 REHAIRRQLPEETVA
+811 REHAIRRQLPEGTVA

-860 DDPRAQ
+860 DD
-866 RWLHLSEEEWAQAK
+866 S
-880 PDFIRETKR
+880 
-889 KDPSLGAIALSE
+889 
-901 EYDRISHIRVLAR
+901 
-914 NLRTA
+914 
-919 VSARRNLHYIPC
+919 
-931 DIADAQSTE
+931 
-940 NAVHKAR
+940 
-947 RQWGD
+947 
-952 LSLVVHAAGLESFGR
+952 
-967 LPGKTL
+967 
-973 DRTMRSI
+973 
-980 AVKLG
+980 
-985 GFINLYHATKDE
+985 
-997 PSLTAFVSFGSVSGR
+997 
-1012 FGMDGQ
+1012 
-1018 VDYTAAAA
+1018 
-1026 TLSALSHTI
+1026 
-1035 PMNMPANRK
+1035 
-1044 IPFVTMEWSAWGQVG
+1044 
-1059 MAVHPQVI
+1059 
-1067 AVQEQDRGMEYI
+1067 
-1079 PVKTGSAF
+1079 
-1087 FLDELALGTAD
+1087 
-1098 PEVLIM
+1098 
-1104 GSLGSNRP
+1104 
-1112 QGQLDSLDDG
+1112 
-1122 LELISP
+1122 
-1128 IETTGTVVDKP
+1128 
-1139 HYPMLDSID
+1139 
-1148 KQDADTILAHRMLR
+1148 
-1162 YDRDLYLPD
+1162 
-1171 HRVKGVTTFPGVLH
+1171 
-1185 LETQIEAASC
+1185 
-1195 LSNVKRFGV
+1195 
-1204 ELEELKLNT
+1204 
-1213 FLKCRDNDEVP
+1213 
-1224 ITVNAH
+1224 
-1230 RTDRTGSQVIATE
+1230 
-1243 LYSTFKT
+1243 
-1250 PDGRILIPHRTH
+1250 
-1262 STAVIRL
+1262 
-1269 LDKAPEPCRADW
+1269 
-1281 HPERLLEQG
+1281 
-1290 VPIDIDRYHADTEHF
+1290 
-1305 ISFGPTFRYMRRAR
+1305 
-1319 LIGDDCAV
+1319 
-1327 GEFMVPSVPGLF
+1327 
-1339 SDVRNPQFLC
+1339 
-1349 CPLLIDNVGRMA
+1349 
-1361 LMREFQLRGR
+1361 
-1371 HVVPIEI
+1371 
-1378 HGARQFRC
+1378 
-1386 PAAGELCYGKMD
+1386 
-1398 FLTEDEQGID
+1398 
-1408 VHIEII
+1408 
-1414 DVNGYLLCQ
+1414 
-1423 ADDVRLTILGPVEHK
+1423 
-1438 HDIMASPDTVVP
+1438 
-1450 AKEQ
+1450 

>member
-1 MKDDRR
+1 M
-7 IPRITDTDMTDR
+7 
-19 LLTAGALAEDT
+19 
-30 RNPISDIAVCFP
+30 
-42 GHGSQSVSMFHGC
+42 
-55 LSDFPEARQI
+55 
-65 IAQADELYKERY
+65 
-77 GERLS
+77 
-82 TTVDS
+82 
-87 GKDDRLTM
+87 
-95 PTVMQPAI
+95 
-103 VTASLAMFAVL
+103 
-114 KAAGIPVSMLMG
+114 
-126 HSLGEY
+126 
-132 SALIAS
+132 
-138 RAVSFEDGFA
+138 
-148 AVMDRAE
+148 
-155 TIESIPYA
+155 
-163 MRGTMAI
+163 
-170 ALPRSIHDMH
+170 
-180 RVRAAVAALS
+180 
-190 CQGPLSI
+190 
-197 GIVNSDEQLVVSG
+197 
-210 ARALVTSVTER
+210 
-221 LAAESIESFVLPIPV
+221 
-236 GFHSPVLSPVVMEF
+236 
-250 EHRLERYHWNRPD
+250 
-263 IPVISTITQG
+263 
-273 PLQSSDVEYLPQL
+273 
-286 LAGQLVTPF
+286 
-295 DFRDCIASCRSAGAK
+295 
-310 VFVDMGPKH
+310 
-319 IIGTLIEHQ
+319 
-328 LHDGGATVLKLDCGP
+328 
-343 NGGAKTAERIQALQW
+343 AER
-358 LCDTQGNG
+358 
-366 RKAKSEPS
+366 
-374 KPAVT
+374 V
-379 TPRPTADDVRT
+379 
-390 ALLDALC
+390 
-397 EITGYPAEVIDPDM
+397 
-411 DLEADL
+411 
-417 GIDSVKQMQALGT
+417 
-430 VAETRHIDS
+430 
-439 QQVDLSQARTLN
+439 
-451 DLSREL
+451 
-457 SSLQSDEGSRHDER
+457 
-471 ATQAK
+471 
-476 TIDHVPPANDDDT
+476 
-489 RKDGT
+489 
-494 DLDDLLLRSLCEVT
+494 
-508 GYPAEV
+508 
-514 IDPDMDLEADLGID
+514 
-528 SVKQMQALGTVAE
+528 
-541 RIGIQPESLDLSQAR
+541 GIQPESLDLSQAR

-568 EPTSAQQQDEQP
+568 EPTAPRRQDGR
-580 LAGDSDAIKNVSS
+580 LADEGPHAAEDASG
-593 VKRFVPQIID
+593 VKRFVPQIIY
-603 KPLADDPDLT
+603 KPLADDPGLT
-613 DWSDSTCLFI
+613 DWSDAACLFI
-623 QSGDHELDASIRQT
+623 RSGDHELDESIRQT
-637 LQSVFRE
+637 LQPLFRE
-644 VHATTADA
+644 VHATTADE
-652 IIDAG
+652 IIDSG
-657 TYPTV
+657 THPTV

-667 IRMILDCHSFHDD
+667 VRMILDCHSFHDGI
-680 VPSFERRNE
+680 PSFGQRSE

-697 RYARVFQLS
+697 RYARTFRLS
-706 RILYPLIEHTED
+706 QILYPLIEHAED

-725 TRTGGV
+725 TGTGGV
-731 SGAGSKGAGDPLD
+731 SGAGSKGKGDPLD

-776 AILNEVRHYR
+776 AILDEVRHYR

-801 VVRVIPMEMS
+801 VVRVIPMQM
-811 REHAIRRQLPEETVA
+811 RQEHAIRRQLPEGTVA

-841 ALADEQPQINVVI
+841 ALADDQPRINVVI

-866 RWLHLSEEEWAQAK
+866 RWLRLSDEEWAQAK
-880 PDFIRETKR
+880 PDFIREVKR

-901 EYDRISHIRVLAR
+901 EYDRIGHIRILAR

-940 NAVHKAR
+940 DAVHKAR

-1035 PMNMPANRK
+1035 PMNMPADRR

-1079 PVKTGSAF
+1079 PVRTGTEF

-1128 IETTGTVVDKP
+1128 IEETTGTVVDKP
-1139 HYPMLDSID
+1139 HYPMLDSVD
-1148 KQDADTILAHRMLR
+1148 RQDADTILAHRMLR

-1204 ELEELKLNT
+1204 ELEELELNT

-1230 RTDRTGSQVIATE
+1230 RTDRTDGQVIATE

-1250 PDGRILIPHRTH
+1250 PDGRTLIPHRTH

-1281 HPERLLEQG
+1281 RPERLLEQG
-1290 VPIDIDRYHADTEHF
+1290 TPIDIGRYHAETEHF

-1319 LIGDDCAV
+1319 LIGDDCAA

-1371 HVVPIEI
+1371 HVVPIRI

-1398 FLTEDEQGID
+1398 FLTEDEQSVD

-1414 DVNGYLLCQ
+1414 DANGYLLCQ
-1423 ADDVRLTILGPVEHK
+1423 ADDVRLTILGPAEQE
-1438 HDIMASPDTVVP
+1438 HDIMASPNAVEP

>member
-1 MKDDRR
+1 MKDDGR
-7 IPRITDTDMTDR
+7 IPRIKDTDMTDR
-19 LLTAGALAEDT
+19 LLTAGAIAEDT
-30 RNPISDIAVCFP
+30 RNPIGDIAACFP
-42 GHGSQSVSMFHGC
+42 GHGSQSIGMFHGC
-55 LSDFPEARQI
+55 LSGFPEARQV
-65 IAQADELYKERY
+65 IARADDLYKERY

-82 TTVDS
+82 TTVGS
-87 GKDDRLTM
+87 GRDDRLTM

-114 KAAGIPVSMLMG
+114 EAAGIPVSMLMG

-163 MRGTMAI
+163 MRGAMAV
-170 ALPRSIHDMH
+170 ALPRSLHDMH
-180 RVRAAVAALS
+180 RVRAVVAELS
-190 CQGPLSI
+190 CRGPLSI
-197 GIVNSDEQLVVSG
+197 AIVNSDEQLVVSG
-210 ARALVTSVTER
+210 SRALVADVTER
-221 LAAESIESFVLPIPV
+221 LAAESIESFALPIPV
-236 GFHSPVLSPVVMEF
+236 GFHSPVLSPVVTEF

-273 PLQSSDVEYLPQL
+273 TLQPGDVEHLPQL

-295 DFRDCIASCRSAGAK
+295 DFRDCIASCRSAGAR

-343 NGGAKTAERIQALQW
+343 DGGARTAERIQSLQW
-358 LCDTQGNG
+358 LCGTQGNG
-366 RKAKSEPS
+366 RKAESEPT
-374 KPAVT
+374 KPAAT
-379 TPRPTADDVRT
+379 APRPTADDVRT

-397 EITGYPAEVIDPDM
+397 EA
-411 DLEADL
+411 
-417 GIDSVKQMQALGT
+417 
-430 VAETRHIDS
+430 
-439 QQVDLSQARTLN
+439 
-451 DLSREL
+451 
-457 SSLQSDEGSRHDER
+457 
-471 ATQAK
+471 
-476 TIDHVPPANDDDT
+476 
-489 RKDGT
+489 
-494 DLDDLLLRSLCEVT
+494 T

-541 RIGIQPESLDLSQAR
+541 RVGIQPESLDLSQAR
-556 TLRQIVECLEHA
+556 TLRQIIECLEHA
-568 EPTSAQQQDEQP
+568 EPTAPRRQDRR
-580 LAGDSDAIKNVSS
+580 LADEGPHAAEDASG
-593 VKRFVPQIID
+593 VKRFVPQIIY
-603 KPLADDPDLT
+603 KPLADDPGLT
-613 DWSDSTCLFI
+613 DWSDAACLFI
-623 QSGDHELDASIRQT
+623 RSGDHELDESIRQT
-637 LQSVFRE
+637 LQPLFRE
-644 VHATTADA
+644 VHATTADE
-652 IIDAG
+652 IIDSG
-657 TYPTV
+657 THPTV

-667 IRMILDCHSFHDD
+667 VRMILDCHSFHDGI
-680 VPSFERRNE
+680 PSFGQRSE

-697 RYARVFQLS
+697 RYARTFRLS
-706 RILYPLIEHTED
+706 QILYPLIEHAED

-725 TRTGGV
+725 TGTGGV
-731 SGAGSKGAGDPLD
+731 SGAGSKGKGDPLD

-776 AILNEVRHYR
+776 AILDEVRHYR

-801 VVRVIPMEMS
+801 VVRVIPMQM
-811 REHAIRRQLPEETVA
+811 RQEHAIRRQLPEGTVA

-841 ALADEQPQINVVI
+841 ALADDQPRINVVI

-866 RWLHLSEEEWAQAK
+866 RWLRLSDEEWAQAK
-880 PDFIRETKR
+880 PDFILEAKR

-901 EYDRISHIRVLAR
+901 EYDRIGHIRILAR

-940 NAVHKAR
+940 DAVHKAR

-1035 PMNMPANRK
+1035 PMNMPADRR

-1079 PVKTGSAF
+1079 PVRTGTEF

-1122 LELISP
+1122 LELISS
-1128 IETTGTVVDKP
+1128 IEETTGTVVDKP
-1139 HYPMLDSID
+1139 HYPMLDSVD
-1148 KQDADTILAHRMLR
+1148 RQDADTILAHRMLR

-1171 HRVKGVTTFPGVLH
+1171 HRVRGVTTFPGVLH

-1204 ELEELKLNT
+1204 ELEELELNT

-1230 RTDRTGSQVIATE
+1230 RTDRTDGQVIATE

-1250 PDGRILIPHRTH
+1250 PDGRTLIPHRTH

-1281 HPERLLEQG
+1281 RPERLLEQG
-1290 VPIDIDRYHADTEHF
+1290 TPIDIGRYHAETEHF

-1319 LIGDDCAV
+1319 LIGDDCAA
-1327 GEFMVPSVPGLF
+1327 GEFIVPSVPGLF

-1371 HVVPIEI
+1371 HVVPIRI

-1398 FLTEDEQGID
+1398 FLTEDEQGVD

-1414 DVNGYLLCQ
+1414 DANGYLLCQ
-1423 ADDVRLTILGPVEHK
+1423 ADDVRLTILGPAEQE
-1438 HDIMASPDTVVP
+1438 HDIMASPDAVEP

>member
-1 MKDDRR
+1 MKDDGR
-7 IPRITDTDMTDR
+7 IPRIEDTDMTDR
-19 LLTAGALAEDT
+19 LLTAGAIAEDT
-30 RNPISDIAVCFP
+30 RNPIGDIAACFP
-42 GHGSQSVSMFHGC
+42 GHGSQSVGMFHGC
-55 LSDFPEARQI
+55 LSGFPEARQV
-65 IAQADELYKERY
+65 IARADDLYKERY

-82 TTVDS
+82 TTVGS
-87 GKDDRLTM
+87 GRDDRLTM

-114 KAAGIPVSMLMG
+114 EAAGIPVSMLMG

-163 MRGTMAI
+163 MRGAMAV
-170 ALPRSIHDMH
+170 ALPRSLHDMH
-180 RVRAAVAALS
+180 RVRAVVAELS
-190 CQGPLSI
+190 CRGPLSI
-197 GIVNSDEQLVVSG
+197 AIVNSDEQLVVSG
-210 ARALVTSVTER
+210 SRALVADVTER
-221 LAAESIESFVLPIPV
+221 LAAESIESFALPVPV
-236 GFHSPVLSPVVMEF
+236 GFHSPVLSPVVTEF

-273 PLQSSDVEYLPQL
+273 TLQPGDVEHLPQL

-295 DFRDCIASCRSAGAK
+295 DFRDCIASCRSAGAR

-343 NGGAKTAERIQALQW
+343 DGGARTAERIQSLQW
-358 LCDTQGNG
+358 LCGTPGNG
-366 RKAKSEPS
+366 RKAESEPS
-374 KPAVT
+374 KPAAT
-379 TPRPTADDVRT
+379 APRPTADDVRT

-397 EITGYPAEVIDPDM
+397 EA
-411 DLEADL
+411 
-417 GIDSVKQMQALGT
+417 
-430 VAETRHIDS
+430 
-439 QQVDLSQARTLN
+439 
-451 DLSREL
+451 
-457 SSLQSDEGSRHDER
+457 
-471 ATQAK
+471 
-476 TIDHVPPANDDDT
+476 
-489 RKDGT
+489 
-494 DLDDLLLRSLCEVT
+494 T

-541 RIGIQPESLDLSQAR
+541 RVGIQPESLDLSRAR

-568 EPTSAQQQDEQP
+568 EPTAPRRQDGRPADEGP
-580 LAGDSDAIKNVSS
+580 HAAGDASG
-593 VKRFVPQIID
+593 VKRFVPQIIY
-603 KPLADDPDLT
+603 KPLADDPGLT
-613 DWSDSTCLFI
+613 DWTDAACLFI
-623 QSGDHELDASIRQT
+623 RSGDHELDESIRQT
-637 LQSVFRE
+637 LQPLFRE
-644 VHATTADA
+644 VHATTADE
-652 IIDAG
+652 IIDSG
-657 TYPTV
+657 THPTV

-667 IRMILDCHSFHDD
+667 VRMILDCHSFHDGI
-680 VPSFERRNE
+680 PSFGQRSE

-697 RYARVFQLS
+697 RYARTFRLS
-706 RILYPLIEHTED
+706 QILYPLIEHAED

-725 TRTGGV
+725 TGTGGV
-731 SGAGSKGAGDPLD
+731 SGAGSKGKGDPLD

-762 VKTMDVDSPDDVPG
+762 IKTMDVDSPDDVPG
-776 AILNEVRHYR
+776 AILDEVRHYR

-801 VVRVIPMEMS
+801 VVRVIPMQMG
-811 REHAIRRQLPEETVA
+811 REHAIRRQLPEGTVA

-841 ALADEQPQINVVI
+841 ALADDQPRINVVI

-866 RWLHLSEEEWAQAK
+866 RWLRLSDEEWAQAK
-880 PDFIRETKR
+880 PDFIREAKR

-901 EYDRISHIRVLAR
+901 EYDRIGHIRILAR
-914 NLRTA
+914 NLGTA

-940 NAVHKAR
+940 DAVHKAR

-1018 VDYTAAAA
+1018 VDYTAAA

-1035 PMNMPANRK
+1035 PMNMPSDRR

-1079 PVKTGSAF
+1079 PVRTGTEF

-1128 IETTGTVVDKP
+1128 IEETTGTVVDKP
-1139 HYPMLDSID
+1139 HYPMLDSVD
-1148 KQDADTILAHRMLR
+1148 RQDADTILARRMLR

-1204 ELEELKLNT
+1204 ELEELELNT

-1230 RTDRTGSQVIATE
+1230 RTDRTDGQVIATE

-1250 PDGRILIPHRTH
+1250 PDGRTLIPHRTH

-1281 HPERLLEQG
+1281 RPERLLEQG
-1290 VPIDIDRYHADTEHF
+1290 TPIDIGRYHAETEHF

-1319 LIGDDCAV
+1319 LIGDDCAA

-1371 HVVPIEI
+1371 HVVPIRI

-1398 FLTEDEQGID
+1398 FLTEDEQGVD

-1414 DVNGYLLCQ
+1414 DANGYLLCQ
-1423 ADDVRLTILGPVEHK
+1423 ADDVRLTILGPAEQE
-1438 HDIMASPDTVVP
+1438 HDIMASPDAVEP

>member
-1 MKDDRR
+1 
-7 IPRITDTDMTDR
+7 
-19 LLTAGALAEDT
+19 
-30 RNPISDIAVCFP
+30 
-42 GHGSQSVSMFHGC
+42 MFHGC
-55 LSDFPEARQI
+55 LSGFPEARQV
-65 IAQADELYKERY
+65 IARADDLYKERY

-82 TTVDS
+82 TTVGS
-87 GKDDRLTM
+87 GKDERLTM

-114 KAAGIPVSMLMG
+114 EAAGIPVSMLMG

-163 MRGTMAI
+163 MRGAMAV
-170 ALPRSIHDMH
+170 ALPRSLHDMH
-180 RVRAAVAALS
+180 RVRAVVAELS
-190 CQGPLSI
+190 CRGPLSI
-197 GIVNSDEQLVVSG
+197 AIVNSDEQLVVSG
-210 ARALVTSVTER
+210 SRALVADVTER
-221 LAAESIESFVLPIPV
+221 LAAESIESFALPVPV
-236 GFHSPVLSPVVMEF
+236 GFHSPVLSPVVTEF

-273 PLQSSDVEYLPQL
+273 TLQPGDVEHLPQL

-295 DFRDCIASCRSAGAK
+295 DFRDCIASCRSAGAR

-343 NGGAKTAERIQALQW
+343 DGGARTAERIQSLQW
-358 LCDTQGNG
+358 LCGTPGNG
-366 RKAKSEPS
+366 RKAESEPTR
-374 KPAVT
+374 PAAT
-379 TPRPTADDVRT
+379 APRPTADDVRT
-390 ALLDALC
+390 ALLDA
-397 EITGYPAEVIDPDM
+397 
-411 DLEADL
+411 
-417 GIDSVKQMQALGT
+417 
-430 VAETRHIDS
+430 
-439 QQVDLSQARTLN
+439 
-451 DLSREL
+451 
-457 SSLQSDEGSRHDER
+457 
-471 ATQAK
+471 
-476 TIDHVPPANDDDT
+476 
-489 RKDGT
+489 
-494 DLDDLLLRSLCEVT
+494 LCEVT

-541 RIGIQPESLDLSQAR
+541 RVGIQPESLDLSQAR

-568 EPTSAQQQDEQP
+568 EPTAPQRQDGRPADEGP
-580 LAGDSDAIKNVSS
+580 HAAGDTSG
-593 VKRFVPQIID
+593 VKRFVPQIIY
-603 KPLADDPDLT
+603 KPLADDPGLT
-613 DWSDSTCLFI
+613 DWSDAACLFI
-623 QSGDHELDASIRQT
+623 RSGDHELDESIRQT
-637 LQSVFRE
+637 LQPLFRE
-644 VHATTADA
+644 VHATTADE
-652 IIDAG
+652 IIDSG
-657 TYPTV
+657 THPTV

-667 IRMILDCHSFHDD
+667 VRMILDCHSFHDGI
-680 VPSFERRNE
+680 PSFGQRSE

-697 RYARVFQLS
+697 RYARTFRLS
-706 RILYPLIEHTED
+706 QILYPLIEHAED

-725 TRTGGV
+725 TGTGGV
-731 SGAGSKGAGDPLD
+731 SGAGSKGKGDPLD

-776 AILNEVRHYR
+776 AILDEVRHYR

-801 VVRVIPMEMS
+801 VVRVIPMQM
-811 REHAIRRQLPEETVA
+811 RQEHAIRRQLPEGTVA

-841 ALADEQPQINVVI
+841 ALADDQPRINVVI

-866 RWLHLSEEEWAQAK
+866 RWLRLSDEEWAQAK
-880 PDFIRETKR
+880 PDFIREAKR

-901 EYDRISHIRVLAR
+901 EYDRIGHIRILAR
-914 NLRTA
+914 NLGTA

-940 NAVHKAR
+940 DAVHKAR

-1035 PMNMPANRK
+1035 PMNMPADRR

-1079 PVKTGSAF
+1079 PVRTGTEF

-1128 IETTGTVVDKP
+1128 IEETTGTVVDKP
-1139 HYPMLDSID
+1139 HYPILDSVD
-1148 KQDADTILAHRMLR
+1148 RQDADTILAHRMLR

-1204 ELEELKLNT
+1204 ELEELELNT

-1230 RTDRTGSQVIATE
+1230 RTDRTDGQVIATE

-1250 PDGRILIPHRTH
+1250 PDGRTLIPHRTH

-1281 HPERLLEQG
+1281 RPERLLEQG
-1290 VPIDIDRYHADTEHF
+1290 TPIDIGRYHAETEHF

-1319 LIGDDCAV
+1319 LIGDDCAA

-1371 HVVPIEI
+1371 HVVPIRI

-1398 FLTEDEQGID
+1398 FLTEDEQGVD

-1414 DVNGYLLCQ
+1414 DANGYLLCQ
-1423 ADDVRLTILGPVEHK
+1423 ADDVRLTILGPAEQE
-1438 HDIMASPDTVVP
+1438 HDIMASPDAVEP

>member
-1 MKDDRR
+1 MKDDGR
-7 IPRITDTDMTDR
+7 IPRIKDTDMTDR
-19 LLTAGALAEDT
+19 LLTAGAIAEDT
-30 RNPISDIAVCFP
+30 RNPIGDIAACFP
-42 GHGSQSVSMFHGC
+42 GHGSQSVGMFHGC
-55 LSDFPEARQI
+55 LSGFPEARQV
-65 IAQADELYKERY
+65 IARADDLYKERY

-82 TTVDS
+82 TTVGS
-87 GKDDRLTM
+87 GRGDRLTM

-114 KAAGIPVSMLMG
+114 EAAGIPVSMLMG

-163 MRGTMAI
+163 MRGAMAV
-170 ALPRSIHDMH
+170 ALPRSLHDMH
-180 RVRAAVAALS
+180 RVRAVVAELS
-190 CQGPLSI
+190 CRGPLSI
-197 GIVNSDEQLVVSG
+197 AIVNSDEQLVVSG
-210 ARALVTSVTER
+210 SRALVADVTER
-221 LAAESIESFVLPIPV
+221 LAAESIESFALPIPV
-236 GFHSPVLSPVVMEF
+236 GFHSPVLSPVVTEF
-250 EHRLERYHWNRPD
+250 EHRLERCHWNRPD

-273 PLQSSDVEYLPQL
+273 TLQPGDVEHLPQL

-295 DFRDCIASCRSAGAK
+295 DFRDCIASCRSAGAR

-343 NGGAKTAERIQALQW
+343 DGGARTAERIQSLQW
-358 LCDTQGNG
+358 LCGTQGNG
-366 RKAKSEPS
+366 RKAESEPT
-374 KPAVT
+374 KPAAT
-379 TPRPTADDVRT
+379 APRPTADDVRT

-397 EITGYPAEVIDPDM
+397 EA
-411 DLEADL
+411 
-417 GIDSVKQMQALGT
+417 
-430 VAETRHIDS
+430 
-439 QQVDLSQARTLN
+439 
-451 DLSREL
+451 
-457 SSLQSDEGSRHDER
+457 
-471 ATQAK
+471 
-476 TIDHVPPANDDDT
+476 
-489 RKDGT
+489 
-494 DLDDLLLRSLCEVT
+494 T

-541 RIGIQPESLDLSQAR
+541 RVGIQPESLDLSQAR

-568 EPTSAQQQDEQP
+568 EPTAPRRQDGRPTDEGP
-580 LAGDSDAIKNVSS
+580 HAAEDASG
-593 VKRFVPQIID
+593 VKRFVPQIIY
-603 KPLADDPDLT
+603 KPLADDPGLT
-613 DWSDSTCLFI
+613 DWSDAACLFI
-623 QSGDHELDASIRQT
+623 RSSDHELDESIRQT
-637 LQSVFRE
+637 LQPLFRE
-644 VHATTADA
+644 VHATTADE
-652 IIDAG
+652 IIDSG
-657 TYPTV
+657 THPTV

-667 IRMILDCHSFHDD
+667 VRMILDCHSFHDGI
-680 VPSFERRNE
+680 PSFGQRSE

-697 RYARVFQLS
+697 RYARTFRLS
-706 RILYPLIEHTED
+706 QILYPLIEHAED

-725 TRTGGV
+725 TGTGGV
-731 SGAGSKGAGDPLD
+731 SGAGSKGKGDPLD

-776 AILNEVRHYR
+776 AILDEVRHYR

-801 VVRVIPMEMS
+801 VVRVIPMQM
-811 REHAIRRQLPEETVA
+811 RQEHAIRRQLPEGTVA

-841 ALADEQPQINVVI
+841 ALADDQPRINVVV

-866 RWLHLSEEEWAQAK
+866 RWLRLSDEEWAQAK
-880 PDFIRETKR
+880 PDFIREVKR

-901 EYDRISHIRVLAR
+901 EYDRIGHIRILAR

-940 NAVHKAR
+940 DAVHKAR

-1026 TLSALSHTI
+1026 ALSALSHTI
-1035 PMNMPANRK
+1035 PMNMPADRR

-1079 PVKTGSAF
+1079 PVRTGTEF

-1128 IETTGTVVDKP
+1128 IEETTGTVVDKP
-1139 HYPMLDSID
+1139 HYPMLDSVD
-1148 KQDADTILAHRMLR
+1148 RQDADTILAHRMLR

-1204 ELEELKLNT
+1204 ELEELELNT

-1230 RTDRTGSQVIATE
+1230 RTDRTDGQVIATE

-1250 PDGRILIPHRTH
+1250 PDGRTLIPHRTH

-1281 HPERLLEQG
+1281 RPERLLEQG
-1290 VPIDIDRYHADTEHF
+1290 TPVDIGRYHAETEHF

-1319 LIGDDCAV
+1319 LIGDDCAA

-1371 HVVPIEI
+1371 HVVPIRI

-1398 FLTEDEQGID
+1398 FLTEDEQGVD

-1414 DVNGYLLCQ
+1414 DANGYLLCQ
-1423 ADDVRLTILGPVEHK
+1423 ADDVRLTILGPAEQE
-1438 HDIMASPDTVVP
+1438 HDIMASPDAVEP

>member
-1 MKDDRR
+1 MKDDGR
-7 IPRITDTDMTDR
+7 IPRIKDTDMTDR
-19 LLTAGALAEDT
+19 LLTAGAIAEDT
-30 RNPISDIAVCFP
+30 RNPIGDIAACFP
-42 GHGSQSVSMFHGC
+42 GHGSQSVGMFHGC
-55 LSDFPEARQI
+55 LSGFPEAQQV
-65 IAQADELYKERY
+65 IARADDLYKERY

-82 TTVDS
+82 TTVGS
-87 GKDDRLTM
+87 GRDDRLTM

-114 KAAGIPVSMLMG
+114 EAAGIPVSMLMG

-163 MRGTMAI
+163 MRGAMAV
-170 ALPRSIHDMH
+170 ALPRSLHDMH
-180 RVRAAVAALS
+180 RVRAVVAELS
-190 CQGPLSI
+190 CRGPLSI
-197 GIVNSDEQLVVSG
+197 AIVNSDEQLVVSG
-210 ARALVTSVTER
+210 SRALVADVTER
-221 LAAESIESFVLPIPV
+221 LAAESIESFALPIPV
-236 GFHSPVLSPVVMEF
+236 GFHSPVLSPVVTEF

-273 PLQSSDVEYLPQL
+273 TLQPGDVEHLPQL

-295 DFRDCIASCRSAGAK
+295 DFRDCIASCRSAGAR

-343 NGGAKTAERIQALQW
+343 DGGARTAERIQSLQW
-358 LCDTQGNG
+358 LCGTQGNG
-366 RKAKSEPS
+366 RKAESEPT
-374 KPAVT
+374 KPAT
-379 TPRPTADDVRT
+379 TAPRPTADDVRT

-397 EITGYPAEVIDPDM
+397 EA
-411 DLEADL
+411 
-417 GIDSVKQMQALGT
+417 
-430 VAETRHIDS
+430 
-439 QQVDLSQARTLN
+439 
-451 DLSREL
+451 
-457 SSLQSDEGSRHDER
+457 
-471 ATQAK
+471 
-476 TIDHVPPANDDDT
+476 
-489 RKDGT
+489 
-494 DLDDLLLRSLCEVT
+494 T

-541 RIGIQPESLDLSQAR
+541 RVGIQPESLDLSQAR

-568 EPTSAQQQDEQP
+568 EPTAPRRQDGR
-580 LAGDSDAIKNVSS
+580 LADEGPHAAEDASG
-593 VKRFVPQIID
+593 VKRFVPQIIY
-603 KPLADDPDLT
+603 KPLADDPGLT
-613 DWSDSTCLFI
+613 DWSDAACLFI
-623 QSGDHELDASIRQT
+623 RSGDHELDESIRQT
-637 LQSVFRE
+637 LQPLFRE
-644 VHATTADA
+644 VHATTADE
-652 IIDAG
+652 IIDSG
-657 TYPTV
+657 THPTV

-667 IRMILDCHSFHDD
+667 VRMILDCHSFHDGI
-680 VPSFERRNE
+680 PSFGQRSE

-697 RYARVFQLS
+697 RYARTFRLS
-706 RILYPLIEHTED
+706 QILYPLIEHAED

-725 TRTGGV
+725 TGTGGV
-731 SGAGSKGAGDPLD
+731 SGAGSKGKGDPLD

-776 AILNEVRHYR
+776 AILDEVRHYR

-801 VVRVIPMEMS
+801 VVRVIPMQM
-811 REHAIRRQLPEETVA
+811 RQEHAIRRQLPEGTVA

-841 ALADEQPQINVVI
+841 ALADDQPRINVVI

-866 RWLHLSEEEWAQAK
+866 RWLRLSDEEWAQAK
-880 PDFIRETKR
+880 PDFIREVKR

-901 EYDRISHIRVLAR
+901 EYDRIGHIRILAR

-940 NAVHKAR
+940 DAVHKAR

-1035 PMNMPANRK
+1035 PMNMPADRR

-1079 PVKTGSAF
+1079 PVRTGTEF

-1128 IETTGTVVDKP
+1128 IEETTGTVVDKP
-1139 HYPMLDSID
+1139 HYPMLDSVD
-1148 KQDADTILAHRMLR
+1148 RQDADTILAHRMLR

-1204 ELEELKLNT
+1204 ELEELELNT

-1230 RTDRTGSQVIATE
+1230 RTDRTDGQVIATE

-1250 PDGRILIPHRTH
+1250 PDGRTLIPHRTH

-1281 HPERLLEQG
+1281 RPERLLEQG
-1290 VPIDIDRYHADTEHF
+1290 TPIDIGRYHAETEHF

-1319 LIGDDCAV
+1319 LIGDDCAA

-1371 HVVPIEI
+1371 HVVPIRI

-1398 FLTEDEQGID
+1398 FLTEDEQSVD

-1414 DVNGYLLCQ
+1414 DANGYLLCQ
-1423 ADDVRLTILGPVEHK
+1423 ADDVRLTILGPAEQE
-1438 HDIMASPDTVVP
+1438 HDIMASPNAVEP

>member
-1 MKDDRR
+1 MKDDGR
-7 IPRITDTDMTDR
+7 IPRIEDTDMTDR
-19 LLTAGALAEDT
+19 LLTAGAIAEDT
-30 RNPISDIAVCFP
+30 RNPIGDIAACFP
-42 GHGSQSVSMFHGC
+42 GHGSQSVGMFHGC
-55 LSDFPEARQI
+55 LSGFPEARQV
-65 IAQADELYKERY
+65 IARADDLYKERY

-82 TTVDS
+82 TTVGS
-87 GKDDRLTM
+87 GRDDRLTM

-114 KAAGIPVSMLMG
+114 EAAGIPVSMLMG

-163 MRGTMAI
+163 MRGAMAV
-170 ALPRSIHDMH
+170 ALPRSLHDMH
-180 RVRAAVAALS
+180 RVRAVVAELS
-190 CQGPLSI
+190 CRGPLSI
-197 GIVNSDEQLVVSG
+197 AIVNSDEQLVVSG
-210 ARALVTSVTER
+210 SRALVADVTER
-221 LAAESIESFVLPIPV
+221 LAAESIESFALPVPV
-236 GFHSPVLSPVVMEF
+236 GFHSPVLSPVVTEF

-273 PLQSSDVEYLPQL
+273 TLQPGDVEHLPQL

-295 DFRDCIASCRSAGAK
+295 DFRDCIASCRSAGAR

-343 NGGAKTAERIQALQW
+343 DGGARTAERIQSLQW
-358 LCDTQGNG
+358 LCGTQGNG
-366 RKAKSEPS
+366 RKAESEPT
-374 KPAVT
+374 KPAAT
-379 TPRPTADDVRT
+379 APRPTADDVRT

-397 EITGYPAEVIDPDM
+397 EA
-411 DLEADL
+411 
-417 GIDSVKQMQALGT
+417 
-430 VAETRHIDS
+430 
-439 QQVDLSQARTLN
+439 
-451 DLSREL
+451 
-457 SSLQSDEGSRHDER
+457 
-471 ATQAK
+471 
-476 TIDHVPPANDDDT
+476 
-489 RKDGT
+489 
-494 DLDDLLLRSLCEVT
+494 T

-541 RIGIQPESLDLSQAR
+541 RVGIQPESLDLSQAR

-568 EPTSAQQQDEQP
+568 EPTAPRRQDGRPADEGP
-580 LAGDSDAIKNVSS
+580 HAAGDTSG
-593 VKRFVPQIID
+593 VKRFVPQIIY
-603 KPLADDPDLT
+603 KPLADDPGLT
-613 DWSDSTCLFI
+613 DWSDAACLFI
-623 QSGDHELDASIRQT
+623 RSGDHELDESIRQT
-637 LQSVFRE
+637 LQPLFRE
-644 VHATTADA
+644 VHATTADE
-652 IIDAG
+652 IIDSG
-657 TYPTV
+657 THPTV

-667 IRMILDCHSFHDD
+667 VRMILDCHSFHDGI
-680 VPSFERRNE
+680 PSFGQRSE

-697 RYARVFQLS
+697 RYARTFRLS
-706 RILYPLIEHTED
+706 RILYPLIEHAED

-725 TRTGGV
+725 TGTGGV
-731 SGAGSKGAGDPLD
+731 SGAGSKGKGDPLD

-776 AILNEVRHYR
+776 AILDEVRHYR

-801 VVRVIPMEMS
+801 VVRVIPMQM
-811 REHAIRRQLPEETVA
+811 RQEHAIRRHLPEGTVA

-841 ALADEQPQINVVI
+841 ALADDQPRINVVI

-866 RWLHLSEEEWAQAK
+866 RWLRLSDEEWAQAK
-880 PDFIRETKR
+880 PDFIREAKR

-901 EYDRISHIRVLAR
+901 EYDRIGHIRILAR
-914 NLRTA
+914 NLGTA

-940 NAVHKAR
+940 DAVHKAR

-952 LSLVVHAAGLESFGR
+952 LSLVVHAAGLESFAR

-1035 PMNMPANRK
+1035 PMNMPADRR

-1067 AVQEQDRGMEYI
+1067 AVQDQDRGMEYI
-1079 PVKTGSAF
+1079 PVRTGTEF

-1128 IETTGTVVDKP
+1128 IEETTGTVVDKP
-1139 HYPMLDSID
+1139 HHPMLDSVD
-1148 KQDADTILAHRMLR
+1148 RQDANTILARRMLR

-1195 LSNVKRFGV
+1195 LSNVKRFGI
-1204 ELEELKLNT
+1204 ELEELELNT

-1230 RTDRTGSQVIATE
+1230 RTDRTDGQVIATE

-1250 PDGRILIPHRTH
+1250 PDGRTLIPHRTH

-1281 HPERLLEQG
+1281 RPERLLEQG
-1290 VPIDIDRYHADTEHF
+1290 TPIDIGRYHAETEHF

-1319 LIGDDCAV
+1319 LIGDDCAA

-1371 HVVPIEI
+1371 HVVPIRI

-1398 FLTEDEQGID
+1398 FLTEDEQGVD

-1414 DVNGYLLCQ
+1414 DANGYLLCQ
-1423 ADDVRLTILGPVEHK
+1423 ADDVRLTILGPAEQE
-1438 HDIMASPDTVVP
+1438 HDIMASPDAVEP

>member
-1 MKDDRR
+1 MKDDGR
-7 IPRITDTDMTDR
+7 IPRIKDTDMTDR
-19 LLTAGALAEDT
+19 LLTAGAIAEDT
-30 RNPISDIAVCFP
+30 RNPIGDIAACFP
-42 GHGSQSVSMFHGC
+42 GHGSQSVGMFHGC
-55 LSDFPEARQI
+55 LSGFPEARQV
-65 IAQADELYKERY
+65 IARADDLYKERY

-82 TTVDS
+82 TTVGS
-87 GKDDRLTM
+87 GRGDRLTM

-114 KAAGIPVSMLMG
+114 EAAGIPVSMLMG

-163 MRGTMAI
+163 MRGAMAV
-170 ALPRSIHDMH
+170 ALPRSLHDMH
-180 RVRAAVAALS
+180 RVRAVVAELS
-190 CQGPLSI
+190 CRGPLSI
-197 GIVNSDEQLVVSG
+197 AIVNSDEQLVVSG
-210 ARALVTSVTER
+210 SRALVADVTER
-221 LAAESIESFVLPIPV
+221 LAAESIESFALPIPV
-236 GFHSPVLSPVVMEF
+236 GFHSPVLSPVVTEF
-250 EHRLERYHWNRPD
+250 EHRLERCHWNRPD

-273 PLQSSDVEYLPQL
+273 TLQPGDVEHLPQL

-295 DFRDCIASCRSAGAK
+295 DFRDCIASCRSAGAR

-343 NGGAKTAERIQALQW
+343 DGGARTAERIQSLQW
-358 LCDTQGNG
+358 LCGTQGNG
-366 RKAKSEPS
+366 RKAESEPT
-374 KPAVT
+374 KPAAT
-379 TPRPTADDVRT
+379 APRPTADDVRT

-397 EITGYPAEVIDPDM
+397 EA
-411 DLEADL
+411 
-417 GIDSVKQMQALGT
+417 
-430 VAETRHIDS
+430 
-439 QQVDLSQARTLN
+439 
-451 DLSREL
+451 
-457 SSLQSDEGSRHDER
+457 
-471 ATQAK
+471 
-476 TIDHVPPANDDDT
+476 
-489 RKDGT
+489 
-494 DLDDLLLRSLCEVT
+494 T

-541 RIGIQPESLDLSQAR
+541 RVGIQPESLDLSQAR

-568 EPTSAQQQDEQP
+568 EPTAPRRQDGRPADEGP
-580 LAGDSDAIKNVSS
+580 HAAEDASG
-593 VKRFVPQIID
+593 VKRFVPQIIY
-603 KPLADDPDLT
+603 KPLADDPGLT
-613 DWSDSTCLFI
+613 DWSDAACLFI
-623 QSGDHELDASIRQT
+623 RSSDHELDESIRQT
-637 LQSVFRE
+637 LQPLFRE
-644 VHATTADA
+644 VHATTADE
-652 IIDAG
+652 IIDSG
-657 TYPTV
+657 THPTV

-667 IRMILDCHSFHDD
+667 VRMILDCHSFHDGI
-680 VPSFERRNE
+680 PSFGQRSE

-697 RYARVFQLS
+697 RYARTFRLS
-706 RILYPLIEHTED
+706 QILYPLIEHAED

-725 TRTGGV
+725 TGTGGV
-731 SGAGSKGAGDPLD
+731 SGAGSKGKGDPLD

-776 AILNEVRHYR
+776 AILDEVRHYR

-801 VVRVIPMEMS
+801 VVRVIPMQM
-811 REHAIRRQLPEETVA
+811 RQEHAIRRQLPEGTVA

-841 ALADEQPQINVVI
+841 ALADDQPRINVVV

-866 RWLHLSEEEWAQAK
+866 RWLRLSDEEWAQAK
-880 PDFIRETKR
+880 PDFIREVKR

-901 EYDRISHIRVLAR
+901 EYDRIGHIRILAR

-940 NAVHKAR
+940 DAVHKAR

-1026 TLSALSHTI
+1026 ALSALSHTI
-1035 PMNMPANRK
+1035 PMNMPADRR

-1059 MAVHPQVI
+1059 VAVHPQVI

-1079 PVKTGSAF
+1079 PVRTGTEF

-1128 IETTGTVVDKP
+1128 IEETTGTVVDKP
-1139 HYPMLDSID
+1139 HYPMLDSVD
-1148 KQDADTILAHRMLR
+1148 RQDADTILAHRMLR

-1204 ELEELKLNT
+1204 ELEELELNT

-1230 RTDRTGSQVIATE
+1230 RTDRTDGQVIATE

-1250 PDGRILIPHRTH
+1250 PDGRTLIPHRTH

-1281 HPERLLEQG
+1281 RPERLLEQG
-1290 VPIDIDRYHADTEHF
+1290 TPVDIGRYHAETEHF

-1319 LIGDDCAV
+1319 LIGDDCAA

-1371 HVVPIEI
+1371 HVVPIRI

-1398 FLTEDEQGID
+1398 FLTEDEQGVD

-1414 DVNGYLLCQ
+1414 DANGYLLCQ
-1423 ADDVRLTILGPVEHK
+1423 ADDVRLTILGPAEQE
-1438 HDIMASPDTVVP
+1438 HDIMASPDAVEP

>member
-1 MKDDRR
+1 MKDDGR
-7 IPRITDTDMTDR
+7 IPRIKDTDMTDR
-19 LLTAGALAEDT
+19 LLTAGAIAEDT
-30 RNPISDIAVCFP
+30 RNPIGDIAACFP
-42 GHGSQSVSMFHGC
+42 GHGSQSVGMFHGC
-55 LSDFPEARQI
+55 LSGFPEARQV
-65 IAQADELYKERY
+65 IARADDLYKERY

-82 TTVDS
+82 TTVGS
-87 GKDDRLTM
+87 GRGDRLTM

-114 KAAGIPVSMLMG
+114 EAAGIPVSMLMG

-163 MRGTMAI
+163 MRGAMAV
-170 ALPRSIHDMH
+170 ALPRSLHDMH
-180 RVRAAVAALS
+180 RVRAVVAELS
-190 CQGPLSI
+190 CRGPLSI
-197 GIVNSDEQLVVSG
+197 AIVNSDEQLVVSG
-210 ARALVTSVTER
+210 SRALVADVTER
-221 LAAESIESFVLPIPV
+221 LAAESIESFALPIPV
-236 GFHSPVLSPVVMEF
+236 GFHSPVLSPVVTEF

-273 PLQSSDVEYLPQL
+273 TLQPGDVEHLPQL

-295 DFRDCIASCRSAGAK
+295 DFRDCIASCRSAGAR

-343 NGGAKTAERIQALQW
+343 DGGARTAERIQSLQW
-358 LCDTQGNG
+358 LCGTQGNG
-366 RKAKSEPS
+366 RKAESEPT
-374 KPAVT
+374 KPAAT
-379 TPRPTADDVRT
+379 APRPTADDVRT

-397 EITGYPAEVIDPDM
+397 EA
-411 DLEADL
+411 
-417 GIDSVKQMQALGT
+417 
-430 VAETRHIDS
+430 
-439 QQVDLSQARTLN
+439 
-451 DLSREL
+451 
-457 SSLQSDEGSRHDER
+457 
-471 ATQAK
+471 
-476 TIDHVPPANDDDT
+476 
-489 RKDGT
+489 
-494 DLDDLLLRSLCEVT
+494 T

-541 RIGIQPESLDLSQAR
+541 RVGIQPESLDLSQAR

-568 EPTSAQQQDEQP
+568 EPTAPRRQDGRPADEGP
-580 LAGDSDAIKNVSS
+580 HAAEDASG
-593 VKRFVPQIID
+593 VKRFVPQIIY
-603 KPLADDPDLT
+603 KPLADDPGLT
-613 DWSDSTCLFI
+613 DWSDAACLFI
-623 QSGDHELDASIRQT
+623 RSSDHELDESIRQT
-637 LQSVFRE
+637 LQPLFRE
-644 VHATTADA
+644 VHATTADE
-652 IIDAG
+652 IIDSG
-657 TYPTV
+657 THPTV

-667 IRMILDCHSFHDD
+667 VRMILDCHSFHDGI
-680 VPSFERRNE
+680 PSFGQRSE

-697 RYARVFQLS
+697 RYARTFRLS
-706 RILYPLIEHTED
+706 QILYPLIEHAED

-725 TRTGGV
+725 TGTGGV
-731 SGAGSKGAGDPLD
+731 SGAGSKGKGDPLD

-776 AILNEVRHYR
+776 AILDEVRHYR

-801 VVRVIPMEMS
+801 VVRVIPMQM
-811 REHAIRRQLPEETVA
+811 RQEHAIRRQLPEGTVA

-841 ALADEQPQINVVI
+841 ALADDQPRINVVV

-866 RWLHLSEEEWAQAK
+866 RWLRLSDEEWAQAK
-880 PDFIRETKR
+880 PDFIREVKR

-901 EYDRISHIRVLAR
+901 EYDRIGHIRILAR

-940 NAVHKAR
+940 DAVHKAR

-1026 TLSALSHTI
+1026 ALSALSHTI
-1035 PMNMPANRK
+1035 PMNMPADRR

-1079 PVKTGSAF
+1079 PVRTGTEF

-1128 IETTGTVVDKP
+1128 IEETTGTVVDKP
-1139 HYPMLDSID
+1139 HYPMLDSVD
-1148 KQDADTILAHRMLR
+1148 RQDADTILAHRMLR

-1185 LETQIEAASC
+1185 LETQIEAVSC

-1204 ELEELKLNT
+1204 ELEELELNT

-1230 RTDRTGSQVIATE
+1230 RTDRTDGQVIATE
-1243 LYSTFKT
+1243 LYSTFKKRLT
-1250 PDGRILIPHRTH
+1250 AGPSSPTAPIRRPSSDCWTKPPNHVGRIGGRNACSNRERP
-1262 STAVIRL
+1262 STSA
-1269 LDKAPEPCRADW
+1269 
-1281 HPERLLEQG
+1281 
-1290 VPIDIDRYHADTEHF
+1290 
-1305 ISFGPTFRYMRRAR
+1305 
-1319 LIGDDCAV
+1319 
-1327 GEFMVPSVPGLF
+1327 
-1339 SDVRNPQFLC
+1339 
-1349 CPLLIDNVGRMA
+1349 
-1361 LMREFQLRGR
+1361 
-1371 HVVPIEI
+1371 
-1378 HGARQFRC
+1378 
-1386 PAAGELCYGKMD
+1386 
-1398 FLTEDEQGID
+1398 
-1408 VHIEII
+1408 
-1414 DVNGYLLCQ
+1414 
-1423 ADDVRLTILGPVEHK
+1423 
-1438 HDIMASPDTVVP
+1438 DIMPKPNISSVSDRPSGTCAGHG
-1450 AKEQ
+1450 

>member
-1 MKDDRR
+1 MKDDGR
-7 IPRITDTDMTDR
+7 IPRIKDTDMTDR
-19 LLTAGALAEDT
+19 LLTAGAIAEDT
-30 RNPISDIAVCFP
+30 RNPIGDIAACFP
-42 GHGSQSVSMFHGC
+42 GHGSQSVGMFHGC
-55 LSDFPEARQI
+55 LSGFPEARQV
-65 IAQADELYKERY
+65 IARADDLYKERY

-82 TTVDS
+82 TTVGS
-87 GKDDRLTM
+87 GRGDRLTM

-114 KAAGIPVSMLMG
+114 EAAGIPVSMLMG

-163 MRGTMAI
+163 MRGAMAV
-170 ALPRSIHDMH
+170 ALPRSLHDMH
-180 RVRAAVAALS
+180 RVRAVVAELS
-190 CQGPLSI
+190 CRGPLSI
-197 GIVNSDEQLVVSG
+197 AIVNSDEQLVVSG
-210 ARALVTSVTER
+210 SRALVADVTER
-221 LAAESIESFVLPIPV
+221 LAAESIESFALPIPV
-236 GFHSPVLSPVVMEF
+236 GFHSPALSPVVTEF

-273 PLQSSDVEYLPQL
+273 TLQPGDVEHLPQL

-295 DFRDCIASCRSAGAK
+295 DFRDCIASCRSAGAR
-310 VFVDMGPKH
+310 VFVDMGPTH

-343 NGGAKTAERIQALQW
+343 DGGARTAERIQSLQW
-358 LCDTQGNG
+358 LCGTQGNG
-366 RKAKSEPS
+366 RKAESEPT
-374 KPAVT
+374 KPAAT
-379 TPRPTADDVRT
+379 APRPTADDVRT

-397 EITGYPAEVIDPDM
+397 EA
-411 DLEADL
+411 
-417 GIDSVKQMQALGT
+417 
-430 VAETRHIDS
+430 
-439 QQVDLSQARTLN
+439 
-451 DLSREL
+451 
-457 SSLQSDEGSRHDER
+457 
-471 ATQAK
+471 
-476 TIDHVPPANDDDT
+476 
-489 RKDGT
+489 
-494 DLDDLLLRSLCEVT
+494 T

-541 RIGIQPESLDLSQAR
+541 RVGIQPESLDLSQAR

-568 EPTSAQQQDEQP
+568 EPTAPRRQDGRPADEGP
-580 LAGDSDAIKNVSS
+580 HAAEDASG
-593 VKRFVPQIID
+593 VKRFVPQIIY
-603 KPLADDPDLT
+603 KPLADDPGLT
-613 DWSDSTCLFI
+613 DWSDAACLFI
-623 QSGDHELDASIRQT
+623 RSSDHELDESIRQT
-637 LQSVFRE
+637 LQPLFRE
-644 VHATTADA
+644 VHATTADE
-652 IIDAG
+652 IIDSG
-657 TYPTV
+657 THPNV

-667 IRMILDCHSFHDD
+667 VRMILDCHSFHDGI
-680 VPSFERRNE
+680 PSFGQRSE

-697 RYARVFQLS
+697 RYARTFRLS
-706 RILYPLIEHTED
+706 QILYPLIEHAED

-725 TRTGGV
+725 TGTGGV
-731 SGAGSKGAGDPLD
+731 SGAGSKGKGDPLD

-776 AILNEVRHYR
+776 AILDEVRHYR

-801 VVRVIPMEMS
+801 VVRVIPMQM
-811 REHAIRRQLPEETVA
+811 RQEHAIRRQLPEGTVA

-841 ALADEQPQINVVI
+841 ALADDQPRINVVV

-866 RWLHLSEEEWAQAK
+866 RWLRLSDEEWAQAK
-880 PDFIRETKR
+880 PDFIREVKR

-901 EYDRISHIRVLAR
+901 EYDRIGHIRILAR

-940 NAVHKAR
+940 DAVHKAR

-1026 TLSALSHTI
+1026 ALSALSHTI
-1035 PMNMPANRK
+1035 PMNMPADRR

-1079 PVKTGSAF
+1079 PVRTGTEF

-1128 IETTGTVVDKP
+1128 IEETTGTVVDKP
-1139 HYPMLDSID
+1139 HYPMLDSVD
-1148 KQDADTILAHRMLR
+1148 RQDADTILAHRMLR

-1204 ELEELKLNT
+1204 ELEELELNT

-1230 RTDRTGSQVIATE
+1230 RTDRTDGQVIATE

-1250 PDGRILIPHRTH
+1250 PDGRTLIPHRTH

-1281 HPERLLEQG
+1281 RPERLLEQG
-1290 VPIDIDRYHADTEHF
+1290 TPVDIGRYHAETEHF

-1319 LIGDDCAV
+1319 LIGDDCAA

-1371 HVVPIEI
+1371 HVLPIRI

-1398 FLTEDEQGID
+1398 FLTEDEQGVD

-1414 DVNGYLLCQ
+1414 DANGYLLCQ
-1423 ADDVRLTILGPVEHK
+1423 ADDVRLTILGPAEQE
-1438 HDIMASPDTVVP
+1438 HDIMASPDAVEP

>member
-1 MKDDRR
+1 MKDDGR
-7 IPRITDTDMTDR
+7 IPRIKDTDMTDR
-19 LLTAGALAEDT
+19 LLTAGAIAEDT
-30 RNPISDIAVCFP
+30 RNPIGDIAACFP
-42 GHGSQSVSMFHGC
+42 GHGSQSVGMFHGC
-55 LSDFPEARQI
+55 LSGFPEARQV
-65 IAQADELYKERY
+65 IARADDLYKERY

-82 TTVDS
+82 TTVGS
-87 GKDDRLTM
+87 GRGDRLTM

-114 KAAGIPVSMLMG
+114 EAAGIPVSMLMG

-163 MRGTMAI
+163 MRGAMAV
-170 ALPRSIHDMH
+170 ALPRSLHDMH
-180 RVRAAVAALS
+180 RVRAVVAELS
-190 CQGPLSI
+190 CRGPLSI
-197 GIVNSDEQLVVSG
+197 AIVNSDEQLVVSG
-210 ARALVTSVTER
+210 SRALVADVTER
-221 LAAESIESFVLPIPV
+221 LAAESIESFALPIPV
-236 GFHSPVLSPVVMEF
+236 GFHSPVLSPVVTEF
-250 EHRLERYHWNRPD
+250 EHRLERCHWNRPD

-273 PLQSSDVEYLPQL
+273 TLQPGDVEHLPQL

-295 DFRDCIASCRSAGAK
+295 DFRDCIASCRSAGAR

-343 NGGAKTAERIQALQW
+343 DGGARTAERIQSLQW
-358 LCDTQGNG
+358 LCGTQGNG
-366 RKAKSEPS
+366 RKAESEPT
-374 KPAVT
+374 KPAAT
-379 TPRPTADDVRT
+379 APRPTADDVRT

-397 EITGYPAEVIDPDM
+397 EA
-411 DLEADL
+411 
-417 GIDSVKQMQALGT
+417 
-430 VAETRHIDS
+430 
-439 QQVDLSQARTLN
+439 
-451 DLSREL
+451 
-457 SSLQSDEGSRHDER
+457 
-471 ATQAK
+471 
-476 TIDHVPPANDDDT
+476 
-489 RKDGT
+489 
-494 DLDDLLLRSLCEVT
+494 T

-541 RIGIQPESLDLSQAR
+541 RVGIQPESLDLSQAR

-568 EPTSAQQQDEQP
+568 EPTAPRRQDGRPADEGP
-580 LAGDSDAIKNVSS
+580 HAAEDASG
-593 VKRFVPQIID
+593 VKRFVPQIIY
-603 KPLADDPDLT
+603 KPLADDPGLT
-613 DWSDSTCLFI
+613 DWSDAACLFI
-623 QSGDHELDASIRQT
+623 RSSDHELDESIRQT
-637 LQSVFRE
+637 LQPLFRE
-644 VHATTADA
+644 VHATTADE
-652 IIDAG
+652 IIDSG
-657 TYPTV
+657 THPTV

-667 IRMILDCHSFHDD
+667 VRMILDCHSFHDGI
-680 VPSFERRNE
+680 PSFGQRSE

-697 RYARVFQLS
+697 RYARTFRLS
-706 RILYPLIEHTED
+706 QILYPLIEHAED

-725 TRTGGV
+725 TGTGGV
-731 SGAGSKGAGDPLD
+731 SGAGSKGKGDPLD

-776 AILNEVRHYR
+776 AILDEVRHYR

-801 VVRVIPMEMS
+801 VVRVIPMQM
-811 REHAIRRQLPEETVA
+811 RQEHAIRRQLPEGTVA

-841 ALADEQPQINVVI
+841 ALADDQPRINVVV

-866 RWLHLSEEEWAQAK
+866 RWLRLSDEEWAQAK
-880 PDFIRETKR
+880 PDFIREVKR

-901 EYDRISHIRVLAR
+901 EYDRIGHIRILAR

-940 NAVHKAR
+940 DAVHKAR

-1026 TLSALSHTI
+1026 LSALSHTI
-1035 PMNMPANRK
+1035 PMNMPADRR

-1079 PVKTGSAF
+1079 PVRTGTEF

-1128 IETTGTVVDKP
+1128 IEETTGTVVDKP
-1139 HYPMLDSID
+1139 HYPMLDSVD
-1148 KQDADTILAHRMLR
+1148 RQDADTILAHRMLR

-1204 ELEELKLNT
+1204 ELEELELNT

-1230 RTDRTGSQVIATE
+1230 RTDRTDGQVIATE

-1250 PDGRILIPHRTH
+1250 PDGRTLIPHRTH

-1281 HPERLLEQG
+1281 RPERLLEQG
-1290 VPIDIDRYHADTEHF
+1290 TPVDIGRYHAETEHF

-1319 LIGDDCAV
+1319 LIGDDCAA

-1371 HVVPIEI
+1371 HVVPIRI

-1398 FLTEDEQGID
+1398 FLTEDEQGVD

-1414 DVNGYLLCQ
+1414 DANGYLLCQ
-1423 ADDVRLTILGPVEHK
+1423 ADDVRLTILGPAEQE
-1438 HDIMASPDTVVP
+1438 HDIMASPDAVEP

>member
-1 MKDDRR
+1 
-7 IPRITDTDMTDR
+7 
-19 LLTAGALAEDT
+19 
-30 RNPISDIAVCFP
+30 
-42 GHGSQSVSMFHGC
+42 
-55 LSDFPEARQI
+55 
-65 IAQADELYKERY
+65 
-77 GERLS
+77 
-82 TTVDS
+82 
-87 GKDDRLTM
+87 M

-114 KAAGIPVSMLMG
+114 EAAGIPVSMLMG

-163 MRGTMAI
+163 MRGAMAV
-170 ALPRSIHDMH
+170 ALPRSLHDMH
-180 RVRAAVAALS
+180 RVRAVVAELS
-190 CQGPLSI
+190 CRGPLSI
-197 GIVNSDEQLVVSG
+197 AIVNSDEQLVVSG
-210 ARALVTSVTER
+210 SRALVADVTER
-221 LAAESIESFVLPIPV
+221 LAAESIESFALPIPV
-236 GFHSPVLSPVVMEF
+236 GFHSPVLSPVVTEF

-273 PLQSSDVEYLPQL
+273 TLQPGDVEHLPQL

-295 DFRDCIASCRSAGAK
+295 DFRDCIASCRSAGAR

-343 NGGAKTAERIQALQW
+343 DGGARTAERIQSLQW
-358 LCDTQGNG
+358 LCGTQGNG
-366 RKAKSEPS
+366 RKAESEPT
-374 KPAVT
+374 KPAAT
-379 TPRPTADDVRT
+379 APRPTTDDVRT

-397 EITGYPAEVIDPDM
+397 EA
-411 DLEADL
+411 
-417 GIDSVKQMQALGT
+417 
-430 VAETRHIDS
+430 
-439 QQVDLSQARTLN
+439 
-451 DLSREL
+451 
-457 SSLQSDEGSRHDER
+457 
-471 ATQAK
+471 
-476 TIDHVPPANDDDT
+476 
-489 RKDGT
+489 
-494 DLDDLLLRSLCEVT
+494 T

-541 RIGIQPESLDLSQAR
+541 RVGIQPESLDLSQAR

-568 EPTSAQQQDEQP
+568 EPTAPRRQDGRPADEGP
-580 LAGDSDAIKNVSS
+580 HAAEDASG
-593 VKRFVPQIID
+593 VKRFVPQIIY
-603 KPLADDPDLT
+603 KPLADDPGLT
-613 DWSDSTCLFI
+613 DWSDAACLFI
-623 QSGDHELDASIRQT
+623 RSGDHELDESIRQT
-637 LQSVFRE
+637 LQPLFRE
-644 VHATTADA
+644 VHATTADE
-652 IIDAG
+652 IIDSG
-657 TYPTV
+657 THPTV

-667 IRMILDCHSFHDD
+667 VRMILDCHSFHDGI
-680 VPSFERRNE
+680 PSFGQRSE

-697 RYARVFQLS
+697 RYARTFRLS
-706 RILYPLIEHTED
+706 QILYPLIEHAED

-725 TRTGGV
+725 TGTGGV
-731 SGAGSKGAGDPLD
+731 SGAGSKGKGDPLD

-776 AILNEVRHYR
+776 AILDEVRHYR

-801 VVRVIPMEMS
+801 VVRVIPMQM
-811 REHAIRRQLPEETVA
+811 RQEHAIRRQLPEGTVA

-841 ALADEQPQINVVI
+841 ALADDQPRINVVI

-866 RWLHLSEEEWAQAK
+866 RWLRLSDEEWAQAK
-880 PDFIRETKR
+880 PDFIREAKR

-901 EYDRISHIRVLAR
+901 EYDRIGHIRILAW

-940 NAVHKAR
+940 DAVHKAR

-1026 TLSALSHTI
+1026 ALSALSHTI
-1035 PMNMPANRK
+1035 PMNMPADRR

-1079 PVKTGSAF
+1079 PVRTGTEF

-1128 IETTGTVVDKP
+1128 IEETTGTVVDKP
-1139 HYPMLDSID
+1139 HYPMLDSVD
-1148 KQDADTILAHRMLR
+1148 RQDADTILAHRMLR

-1195 LSNVKRFGV
+1195 LSNVKRSGV
-1204 ELEELKLNT
+1204 ELEELELNT

-1230 RTDRTGSQVIATE
+1230 RTDRTDGQVIATE

-1250 PDGRILIPHRTH
+1250 PDGRTLIPHRTH

-1281 HPERLLEQG
+1281 RPERLLEQG
-1290 VPIDIDRYHADTEHF
+1290 TPIDIGRYHAETEHF
-1305 ISFGPTFRYMRRAR
+1305 ISFGPTFRYMRSAR
-1319 LIGDDCAV
+1319 LIGDDCAA

-1371 HVVPIEI
+1371 HVVPIRI

-1398 FLTEDEQGID
+1398 FLTEDEQGVD

-1414 DVNGYLLCQ
+1414 DANGYLLCQ
-1423 ADDVRLTILGPVEHK
+1423 ADDVRLTILGPAEQE
-1438 HDIMASPDTVVP
+1438 HDIMASPDAVEP

>member
-1 MKDDRR
+1 MKDDGR
-7 IPRITDTDMTDR
+7 IPRIEDTDMTDR
-19 LLTAGALAEDT
+19 LLTAGAIAEDT
-30 RNPISDIAVCFP
+30 RNPIGDIAACFP
-42 GHGSQSVSMFHGC
+42 GHGSQSVGMFHGC
-55 LSDFPEARQI
+55 LSGFPEARQV
-65 IAQADELYKERY
+65 IARADDLYKERY

-82 TTVDS
+82 TTVGS
-87 GKDDRLTM
+87 GRDDRLTM

-114 KAAGIPVSMLMG
+114 EAAGIPVSMLMG

-163 MRGTMAI
+163 MRGAMAV
-170 ALPRSIHDMH
+170 ALPRSLHDMH
-180 RVRAAVAALS
+180 RVRAVVAELS
-190 CQGPLSI
+190 CRGPLSI
-197 GIVNSDEQLVVSG
+197 AIVNSDEQLVVSG
-210 ARALVTSVTER
+210 SRALVADVTER
-221 LAAESIESFVLPIPV
+221 LAAESIESFALPVPV
-236 GFHSPVLSPVVMEF
+236 GFHSPVLSPVVTEF

-273 PLQSSDVEYLPQL
+273 TLQPGDVEHLPQL

-295 DFRDCIASCRSAGAK
+295 DFRDCIASCRSAGAR

-343 NGGAKTAERIQALQW
+343 DGGARTAERIQSLQW
-358 LCDTQGNG
+358 LCGTPGNG
-366 RKAKSEPS
+366 RKAESEPS
-374 KPAVT
+374 KPAAT
-379 TPRPTADDVRT
+379 APRPTADDVRT

-397 EITGYPAEVIDPDM
+397 EA
-411 DLEADL
+411 
-417 GIDSVKQMQALGT
+417 
-430 VAETRHIDS
+430 
-439 QQVDLSQARTLN
+439 
-451 DLSREL
+451 
-457 SSLQSDEGSRHDER
+457 
-471 ATQAK
+471 
-476 TIDHVPPANDDDT
+476 
-489 RKDGT
+489 
-494 DLDDLLLRSLCEVT
+494 T

-541 RIGIQPESLDLSQAR
+541 RVGIQPESLDLSRAR

-568 EPTSAQQQDEQP
+568 EPTAPRRQDGRPADEGP
-580 LAGDSDAIKNVSS
+580 HAAGDASG
-593 VKRFVPQIID
+593 VKRFVPQIIY
-603 KPLADDPDLT
+603 KPLADDPGLT
-613 DWSDSTCLFI
+613 DWSDAACLFI
-623 QSGDHELDASIRQT
+623 RSGDHELDESIRQT
-637 LQSVFRE
+637 LQPLFRE
-644 VHATTADA
+644 VHATTADE
-652 IIDAG
+652 IIDSG
-657 TYPTV
+657 THPTV

-667 IRMILDCHSFHDD
+667 VRMILDCHSFHDGI
-680 VPSFERRNE
+680 PSFGQRSE

-697 RYARVFQLS
+697 RYARTFRLS
-706 RILYPLIEHTED
+706 QILYPLIEHAED

-725 TRTGGV
+725 TGTGGV
-731 SGAGSKGAGDPLD
+731 SGAGSKGKGDPLD

-762 VKTMDVDSPDDVPG
+762 IKTMDVDSPDDVPG
-776 AILNEVRHYR
+776 AILDEVRHYR

-801 VVRVIPMEMS
+801 VVRVIPMQMG
-811 REHAIRRQLPEETVA
+811 REHAIRRQLPEGTVA

-841 ALADEQPQINVVI
+841 ALADDQPRINVVI

-866 RWLHLSEEEWAQAK
+866 RWLRLSDEEWAQAK
-880 PDFIRETKR
+880 PDFIREAKR

-901 EYDRISHIRVLAR
+901 EYDRIGHIRILAR
-914 NLRTA
+914 NLGTA

-940 NAVHKAR
+940 DAVHKAR

-1035 PMNMPANRK
+1035 PMNMPSDRR

-1079 PVKTGSAF
+1079 PVRTGTEF

-1128 IETTGTVVDKP
+1128 IEETTGTVVDKP
-1139 HYPMLDSID
+1139 HYPMLDSVD
-1148 KQDADTILAHRMLR
+1148 RQDADTILARRMLR

-1204 ELEELKLNT
+1204 ELEELELNT

-1230 RTDRTGSQVIATE
+1230 RTDRTDGQVIATE

-1250 PDGRILIPHRTH
+1250 PDGRTLIPHRTH

-1281 HPERLLEQG
+1281 RPERLLEQG
-1290 VPIDIDRYHADTEHF
+1290 TPIDIGRYHAETEHF

-1319 LIGDDCAV
+1319 LIGDDCAA

-1371 HVVPIEI
+1371 HVVPIRI

-1398 FLTEDEQGID
+1398 FLTEDEQGVD

-1414 DVNGYLLCQ
+1414 DANGYLLCQ
-1423 ADDVRLTILGPVEHK
+1423 ADDVRLTILGPAEQE
-1438 HDIMASPDTVVP
+1438 HDIMASPDAVEP

>member
-1 MKDDRR
+1 MYK
-7 IPRITDTDMTDR
+7 
-19 LLTAGALAEDT
+19 
-30 RNPISDIAVCFP
+30 
-42 GHGSQSVSMFHGC
+42 
-55 LSDFPEARQI
+55 RQ
-65 IAQADELYKERY
+65 DLYKERY

-82 TTVDS
+82 TTVGS
-87 GKDDRLTM
+87 GRGDRLTM

-114 KAAGIPVSMLMG
+114 EAAGIPVSMLMG

-163 MRGTMAI
+163 MRGAMAV
-170 ALPRSIHDMH
+170 ALPRSLHDMH
-180 RVRAAVAALS
+180 RVRAVVAELS
-190 CQGPLSI
+190 CRGPLSI
-197 GIVNSDEQLVVSG
+197 AIVNSDEQLVVSG
-210 ARALVTSVTER
+210 SRALVADVTER
-221 LAAESIESFVLPIPV
+221 LAAESIESFALPIPV
-236 GFHSPVLSPVVMEF
+236 GFHSPVLSPVVTEF

-273 PLQSSDVEYLPQL
+273 TLQPGDVEHLPQL

-295 DFRDCIASCRSAGAK
+295 DFRDCIASCRSAGAR

-343 NGGAKTAERIQALQW
+343 DGGARTAERIQSLQW
-358 LCDTQGNG
+358 LCGTQGNG
-366 RKAKSEPS
+366 RKAESEPT
-374 KPAVT
+374 KPAAT
-379 TPRPTADDVRT
+379 APRPTADDVRT

-397 EITGYPAEVIDPDM
+397 EA
-411 DLEADL
+411 
-417 GIDSVKQMQALGT
+417 
-430 VAETRHIDS
+430 
-439 QQVDLSQARTLN
+439 
-451 DLSREL
+451 
-457 SSLQSDEGSRHDER
+457 
-471 ATQAK
+471 
-476 TIDHVPPANDDDT
+476 
-489 RKDGT
+489 
-494 DLDDLLLRSLCEVT
+494 T

-541 RIGIQPESLDLSQAR
+541 RVGIQPESLDLSQAR

-568 EPTSAQQQDEQP
+568 EPTAPRRQDGRPADEGP
-580 LAGDSDAIKNVSS
+580 HAAEDASG
-593 VKRFVPQIID
+593 VKRFVPQIIY
-603 KPLADDPDLT
+603 KPLADDPGLT
-613 DWSDSTCLFI
+613 DWSDAACLFI
-623 QSGDHELDASIRQT
+623 RSSDHELDESIRQT
-637 LQSVFRE
+637 LQPLFRE
-644 VHATTADA
+644 VHATTADE
-652 IIDAG
+652 IIDSG
-657 TYPTV
+657 THPTV

-667 IRMILDCHSFHDD
+667 VRMILDCHSFHDGI
-680 VPSFERRNE
+680 PSFGQRSE

-697 RYARVFQLS
+697 RYARTFRLS
-706 RILYPLIEHTED
+706 QILYPLIEHAED

-725 TRTGGV
+725 TGTGGV
-731 SGAGSKGAGDPLD
+731 SGAGSKGKGDPLD

-776 AILNEVRHYR
+776 AILDEVRHYR

-801 VVRVIPMEMS
+801 VVRVIPMQM
-811 REHAIRRQLPEETVA
+811 RQEHAIRRQLPEGTVA

-841 ALADEQPQINVVI
+841 ALADDQPRINVVV

-866 RWLHLSEEEWAQAK
+866 RWLRLSDEEWAQAK
-880 PDFIRETKR
+880 PDFIREVKR

-901 EYDRISHIRVLAR
+901 EYDRIGHIRILAR

-940 NAVHKAR
+940 DAVHKAR

-1026 TLSALSHTI
+1026 ALSALSHTI
-1035 PMNMPANRK
+1035 PMNMPADRR

-1079 PVKTGSAF
+1079 PVRTGTEF

-1128 IETTGTVVDKP
+1128 IEETTGTVVDKP
-1139 HYPMLDSID
+1139 HYPMLDSVD
-1148 KQDADTILAHRMLR
+1148 RQDADTILAHRMLR

-1204 ELEELKLNT
+1204 ELEELELNT

-1230 RTDRTGSQVIATE
+1230 RTDRTDGQVIATE

-1250 PDGRILIPHRTH
+1250 PDGRTLIPHRTH

-1281 HPERLLEQG
+1281 RPERLLEQG
-1290 VPIDIDRYHADTEHF
+1290 TPVDIGRYHAETEHF

-1319 LIGDDCAV
+1319 LIGDDCAA

-1371 HVVPIEI
+1371 HVVPIRI

-1398 FLTEDEQGID
+1398 FLTEDEQGVD

-1414 DVNGYLLCQ
+1414 DANGYLLCQ
-1423 ADDVRLTILGPVEHK
+1423 ADDVRLTILGPAEQE
-1438 HDIMASPDTVVP
+1438 HDIMASPDAVEP

>member
-1 MKDDRR
+1 MNDDGR
-7 IPRITDTDMTDR
+7 IPRIEDTDMTDR
-19 LLTAGALAEDT
+19 LLTAGAIAEDT
-30 RNPISDIAVCFP
+30 RNPIGDIAACFP
-42 GHGSQSVSMFHGC
+42 GHGSQSVGMFHGC
-55 LSDFPEARQI
+55 LSGFPEARQV
-65 IAQADELYKERY
+65 IARADDLYKERY

-82 TTVDS
+82 TTVGS
-87 GKDDRLTM
+87 GRDDRLTM

-114 KAAGIPVSMLMG
+114 EAAGIPVSMLMG

-163 MRGTMAI
+163 MRGAMAV
-170 ALPRSIHDMH
+170 ALPRSLHDMH
-180 RVRAAVAALS
+180 RVRAVVAELS
-190 CQGPLSI
+190 CRGPLSI
-197 GIVNSDEQLVVSG
+197 AIVNSDEQLVVSG
-210 ARALVTSVTER
+210 SRPLVADVTER
-221 LAAESIESFVLPIPV
+221 LAAESIESFTLPIPV
-236 GFHSPVLSPVVMEF
+236 GFHSPVLSLVVTEF
-250 EHRLERYHWNRPD
+250 EHRLERYHWNKPD

-273 PLQSSDVEYLPQL
+273 TLQPGDVEHLPQL

-295 DFRDCIASCRSAGAK
+295 DFRDCIASCRSAGAR

-343 NGGAKTAERIQALQW
+343 DGGTRTAERIQSLQW
-358 LCDTQGNG
+358 LCGTQGNG
-366 RKAKSEPS
+366 RKAESEPT
-374 KPAVT
+374 KPAAT
-379 TPRPTADDVRT
+379 APRPTADDVRT

-397 EITGYPAEVIDPDM
+397 EA
-411 DLEADL
+411 
-417 GIDSVKQMQALGT
+417 
-430 VAETRHIDS
+430 
-439 QQVDLSQARTLN
+439 
-451 DLSREL
+451 
-457 SSLQSDEGSRHDER
+457 
-471 ATQAK
+471 
-476 TIDHVPPANDDDT
+476 
-489 RKDGT
+489 
-494 DLDDLLLRSLCEVT
+494 T

-541 RIGIQPESLDLSQAR
+541 RVGIQPESLDLSQAR

-568 EPTSAQQQDEQP
+568 EPTAPRRQDGRPADEGP
-580 LAGDSDAIKNVSS
+580 HAAEDASG
-593 VKRFVPQIID
+593 VKRFVPQIIY
-603 KPLADDPDLT
+603 KPLADDPGLT
-613 DWSDSTCLFI
+613 DWSDAACLFI
-623 QSGDHELDASIRQT
+623 RSGDHELDESIRQT
-637 LQSVFRE
+637 LQPLFRE
-644 VHATTADA
+644 VHATTADE
-652 IIDAG
+652 IIDSG
-657 TYPTV
+657 THPTV

-667 IRMILDCHSFHDD
+667 VRMILDCHSFHDGI
-680 VPSFERRNE
+680 PSFGQRSE

-697 RYARVFQLS
+697 RYARTFRLS
-706 RILYPLIEHTED
+706 QILYPLIEHAED

-725 TRTGGV
+725 TGTGGV
-731 SGAGSKGAGDPLD
+731 SGAGSKGKGDPLD

-776 AILNEVRHYR
+776 AILDEVRHYR

-801 VVRVIPMEMS
+801 VVRVIPMQM
-811 REHAIRRQLPEETVA
+811 RQEHAIRRQLPEGTVA

-841 ALADEQPQINVVI
+841 ALADDQPRINVVI

-866 RWLHLSEEEWAQAK
+866 RWLRLSDEEWAQAK
-880 PDFIRETKR
+880 PDFIREAKR

-901 EYDRISHIRVLAR
+901 EYDRIGHIRILAR

-940 NAVHKAR
+940 DAVHKAR

-1035 PMNMPANRK
+1035 PMNMPADRR

-1079 PVKTGSAF
+1079 PVRTGTEF

-1128 IETTGTVVDKP
+1128 IEETTGTVVDKP
-1139 HYPMLDSID
+1139 HYPMLDSVD
-1148 KQDADTILAHRMLR
+1148 RQDADTILAHRMLR

-1204 ELEELKLNT
+1204 ELEELELNT

-1230 RTDRTGSQVIATE
+1230 RTDRTDGQVIATE

-1250 PDGRILIPHRTH
+1250 PDGRTLIPHRTH

-1281 HPERLLEQG
+1281 RPERLLEQG
-1290 VPIDIDRYHADTEHF
+1290 TPIDIGRYHAETEHF

-1319 LIGDDCAV
+1319 LIGDDCAA

-1371 HVVPIEI
+1371 HVVPIRI

-1398 FLTEDEQGID
+1398 FLTEDEQGVD

-1414 DVNGYLLCQ
+1414 DANGYLLCQ
-1423 ADDVRLTILGPVEHK
+1423 ADDVRLTILGPAEQE
-1438 HDIMASPDTVVP
+1438 HDIMASPDAVEP

>member
-1 MKDDRR
+1 MKDDGR
-7 IPRITDTDMTDR
+7 IPRIKDTDMTDR
-19 LLTAGALAEDT
+19 LLTAGAIAEDT
-30 RNPISDIAVCFP
+30 RNPIGDIAACFP
-42 GHGSQSVSMFHGC
+42 GHGSQSVGMFHGC
-55 LSDFPEARQI
+55 LSGFPEARQV
-65 IAQADELYKERY
+65 IARADDLYKERY

-82 TTVDS
+82 TTVGS
-87 GKDDRLTM
+87 GRDDRLTM

-114 KAAGIPVSMLMG
+114 EAAGIPVSMLMG

-163 MRGTMAI
+163 MRGAMAV
-170 ALPRSIHDMH
+170 ALPRSLHDMH
-180 RVRAAVAALS
+180 RVRAVVAELS
-190 CQGPLSI
+190 CRGPLSI
-197 GIVNSDEQLVVSG
+197 AIVNSDEQLVVSG
-210 ARALVTSVTER
+210 SRALVADMTER
-221 LAAESIESFVLPIPV
+221 LAAESIESFALPIPV
-236 GFHSPVLSPVVMEF
+236 GFHSPVLSPVVTEF

-273 PLQSSDVEYLPQL
+273 TLQPGDVEHLPQL

-295 DFRDCIASCRSAGAK
+295 DFRDCIASCRSAGAR

-343 NGGAKTAERIQALQW
+343 DGGARTAERIQSLQW
-358 LCDTQGNG
+358 LCGTQGNG
-366 RKAKSEPS
+366 RKTESEPT
-374 KPAVT
+374 KPAAT
-379 TPRPTADDVRT
+379 APRPTADDVRT

-397 EITGYPAEVIDPDM
+397 EA
-411 DLEADL
+411 
-417 GIDSVKQMQALGT
+417 
-430 VAETRHIDS
+430 
-439 QQVDLSQARTLN
+439 
-451 DLSREL
+451 
-457 SSLQSDEGSRHDER
+457 
-471 ATQAK
+471 
-476 TIDHVPPANDDDT
+476 
-489 RKDGT
+489 
-494 DLDDLLLRSLCEVT
+494 T

-541 RIGIQPESLDLSQAR
+541 RVGIQPESLDLSQAR

-568 EPTSAQQQDEQP
+568 EPTAPRRQDGR
-580 LAGDSDAIKNVSS
+580 LADEGPHAAEDASG
-593 VKRFVPQIID
+593 VKRFVPQIIY
-603 KPLADDPDLT
+603 KPLADDPGLT
-613 DWSDSTCLFI
+613 DWSDAACLFI
-623 QSGDHELDASIRQT
+623 RSGDHELDESIRQT
-637 LQSVFRE
+637 LQPLFRE
-644 VHATTADA
+644 VHATTADE
-652 IIDAG
+652 IIDSG
-657 TYPTV
+657 THPTV

-667 IRMILDCHSFHDD
+667 VRMILDCHSFHDGI
-680 VPSFERRNE
+680 PSFGQRSE

-697 RYARVFQLS
+697 RYARTFRLS
-706 RILYPLIEHTED
+706 QILYPLIEHAED

-725 TRTGGV
+725 TGTGGV
-731 SGAGSKGAGDPLD
+731 SGAGSKGKGDPLD

-776 AILNEVRHYR
+776 AILDEVRHYR

-801 VVRVIPMEMS
+801 VVHVIPMQM
-811 REHAIRRQLPEETVA
+811 RQEHAIRRQLPEGTVA

-841 ALADEQPQINVVI
+841 ALADDQPRINVVI

-866 RWLHLSEEEWAQAK
+866 RWLRLSDEEWAQAK
-880 PDFIRETKR
+880 PDFIREVKR

-901 EYDRISHIRVLAR
+901 EYDRIGHIRILAR

-947 RQWGD
+947 RQWGGG

-1018 VDYTAAAA
+1018 VDYTAAA

-1035 PMNMPANRK
+1035 PMNMPADRR

-1079 PVKTGSAF
+1079 PVRIGTEF

-1128 IETTGTVVDKP
+1128 IEETTGTVVDKP
-1139 HYPMLDSID
+1139 HYPMLDSVD
-1148 KQDADTILAHRMLR
+1148 RQDADTILAHRMLR

-1204 ELEELKLNT
+1204 ELEELELNT

-1230 RTDRTGSQVIATE
+1230 RTDRTDGQVIATE

-1250 PDGRILIPHRTH
+1250 PDGRTLIPHRTH

-1281 HPERLLEQG
+1281 RPERLLEQG
-1290 VPIDIDRYHADTEHF
+1290 TPIDIGRYHAETEHF
-1305 ISFGPTFRYMRRAR
+1305 ISFGPTFRYMRKAR
-1319 LIGDDCAV
+1319 LIGDDCAA

-1371 HVVPIEI
+1371 HVVPIRI

-1398 FLTEDEQGID
+1398 FLTEDEQGVD

-1414 DVNGYLLCQ
+1414 DANGYLLCQ
-1423 ADDVRLTILGPVEHK
+1423 ADDVRLTILGPAEQE
-1438 HDIMASPDTVVP
+1438 HDIMASPDAVEP

>member
-1 MKDDRR
+1 
-7 IPRITDTDMTDR
+7 
-19 LLTAGALAEDT
+19 
-30 RNPISDIAVCFP
+30 
-42 GHGSQSVSMFHGC
+42 MFHGC
-55 LSDFPEARQI
+55 LSGFPEARQV
-65 IAQADELYKERY
+65 IARADDLYKERY

-82 TTVDS
+82 TTVGS
-87 GKDDRLTM
+87 GKDERLTM

-114 KAAGIPVSMLMG
+114 EAAGIPVSMLMG

-163 MRGTMAI
+163 MRGAMAV
-170 ALPRSIHDMH
+170 ALPRSLHDMH
-180 RVRAAVAALS
+180 RVRAVVAELS
-190 CQGPLSI
+190 CRGPLSI
-197 GIVNSDEQLVVSG
+197 AIVNSDEQLVVSG
-210 ARALVTSVTER
+210 SRALVADVTER
-221 LAAESIESFVLPIPV
+221 LAAESIESFALPVPV
-236 GFHSPVLSPVVMEF
+236 GFHSPVLSPVVTEF

-273 PLQSSDVEYLPQL
+273 TLQPGDVEHLPQL

-295 DFRDCIASCRSAGAK
+295 DFRDCIASCRSAGAR

-343 NGGAKTAERIQALQW
+343 DGGARTAERIQSLQW
-358 LCDTQGNG
+358 LCGTPGNG
-366 RKAKSEPS
+366 RKAESEPTR
-374 KPAVT
+374 PAAT
-379 TPRPTADDVRT
+379 APRPTADDVRT
-390 ALLDALC
+390 ALLDA
-397 EITGYPAEVIDPDM
+397 
-411 DLEADL
+411 
-417 GIDSVKQMQALGT
+417 
-430 VAETRHIDS
+430 
-439 QQVDLSQARTLN
+439 
-451 DLSREL
+451 
-457 SSLQSDEGSRHDER
+457 
-471 ATQAK
+471 
-476 TIDHVPPANDDDT
+476 
-489 RKDGT
+489 
-494 DLDDLLLRSLCEVT
+494 LCEVT

-541 RIGIQPESLDLSQAR
+541 RVGIQPESLDLSQAR

-568 EPTSAQQQDEQP
+568 EPTAPQRQDGRPADEGP
-580 LAGDSDAIKNVSS
+580 HAAGDTSG
-593 VKRFVPQIID
+593 VKRFVPQIIY
-603 KPLADDPDLT
+603 KPLADDPGLT
-613 DWSDSTCLFI
+613 DWSDAACLFI
-623 QSGDHELDASIRQT
+623 RPGDHELDESIRQT
-637 LQSVFRE
+637 LQPLFRE
-644 VHATTADA
+644 VHATTADE
-652 IIDAG
+652 IIDSG
-657 TYPTV
+657 THPTV

-667 IRMILDCHSFHDD
+667 VRMILDCHSFHDGI
-680 VPSFERRNE
+680 PSFGQRSE

-697 RYARVFQLS
+697 RYARTFRLS
-706 RILYPLIEHTED
+706 QILYPLIEHAED

-725 TRTGGV
+725 TGTGGV
-731 SGAGSKGAGDPLD
+731 SGAGSKGKGDPLD

-776 AILNEVRHYR
+776 AILDEVRHYR

-801 VVRVIPMEMS
+801 VVRVIPMQM
-811 REHAIRRQLPEETVA
+811 RQEHAIRRQLPEGTVA

-841 ALADEQPQINVVI
+841 ALADDQPRINVVI

-866 RWLHLSEEEWAQAK
+866 RWLRLSDEEWAQAK
-880 PDFIRETKR
+880 PDFIREAKR

-901 EYDRISHIRVLAR
+901 EYDRIGHIRILAR
-914 NLRTA
+914 NLGTA

-940 NAVHKAR
+940 DAVHKAR

-1035 PMNMPANRK
+1035 PMNMPADRR

-1079 PVKTGSAF
+1079 PVRTGTEF

-1128 IETTGTVVDKP
+1128 IEETTGTVVDKP
-1139 HYPMLDSID
+1139 HYPILDSVD
-1148 KQDADTILAHRMLR
+1148 RQDADTILAHRMLR

-1204 ELEELKLNT
+1204 ELEELELNT

-1230 RTDRTGSQVIATE
+1230 RTDRTDGQVIATE

-1250 PDGRILIPHRTH
+1250 PDGRTLIPHRTH

-1281 HPERLLEQG
+1281 RPERLLEQG
-1290 VPIDIDRYHADTEHF
+1290 TPIDIGRYHAETEHF

-1319 LIGDDCAV
+1319 LIGDDCAA

-1371 HVVPIEI
+1371 HVVPIRI

-1398 FLTEDEQGID
+1398 FLTEDEQGVD

-1414 DVNGYLLCQ
+1414 DANGYLLCQ
-1423 ADDVRLTILGPVEHK
+1423 ADDVRLTILGPAEQE
-1438 HDIMASPDTVVP
+1438 HDIMASPDAVEP

>member
-1 MKDDRR
+1 MKDDGR
-7 IPRITDTDMTDR
+7 IPRIKDTDMTDR
-19 LLTAGALAEDT
+19 LLTAGAIAEDT
-30 RNPISDIAVCFP
+30 RNPIGDIAACFP
-42 GHGSQSVSMFHGC
+42 GHGSQSVGMFHGC
-55 LSDFPEARQI
+55 LSGFPEARQV
-65 IAQADELYKERY
+65 IARADDLYKERY

-82 TTVDS
+82 TTVGS
-87 GKDDRLTM
+87 GRGDRLTM

-114 KAAGIPVSMLMG
+114 EAAGIPVSMLMG

-163 MRGTMAI
+163 MRGAMAV
-170 ALPRSIHDMH
+170 ALPRSLHDMH
-180 RVRAAVAALS
+180 RVRAVVAELS
-190 CQGPLSI
+190 CRGPLSI
-197 GIVNSDEQLVVSG
+197 AIVNSDEQLVVSG
-210 ARALVTSVTER
+210 SRALVADVTER
-221 LAAESIESFVLPIPV
+221 LAAESIESFALPIPV
-236 GFHSPVLSPVVMEF
+236 GFHSPVLSPVVTEF

-273 PLQSSDVEYLPQL
+273 TLQPGDVEHLPQL

-295 DFRDCIASCRSAGAK
+295 DFRDCIASCRSAGAR

-343 NGGAKTAERIQALQW
+343 DGGARTAERIQSLQW
-358 LCDTQGNG
+358 LCGTQGNG
-366 RKAKSEPS
+366 RKAESEPT
-374 KPAVT
+374 KPAAT
-379 TPRPTADDVRT
+379 APRPTADDVRT

-397 EITGYPAEVIDPDM
+397 EA
-411 DLEADL
+411 
-417 GIDSVKQMQALGT
+417 
-430 VAETRHIDS
+430 
-439 QQVDLSQARTLN
+439 
-451 DLSREL
+451 
-457 SSLQSDEGSRHDER
+457 
-471 ATQAK
+471 
-476 TIDHVPPANDDDT
+476 
-489 RKDGT
+489 
-494 DLDDLLLRSLCEVT
+494 T

-541 RIGIQPESLDLSQAR
+541 RVGIQPESLDLSQAR

-568 EPTSAQQQDEQP
+568 EPTAPRRQDGRPADEGP
-580 LAGDSDAIKNVSS
+580 HAAEDASG
-593 VKRFVPQIID
+593 VKRFVPQIIY
-603 KPLADDPDLT
+603 KPLADDPGLT
-613 DWSDSTCLFI
+613 DWSDAACLFI
-623 QSGDHELDASIRQT
+623 RSSDHELDESIRQT
-637 LQSVFRE
+637 LQPLFRE
-644 VHATTADA
+644 VHATTADE
-652 IIDAG
+652 IIDSG
-657 TYPTV
+657 THPTV

-667 IRMILDCHSFHDD
+667 VRMILDCHSFHDGI
-680 VPSFERRNE
+680 PSFGQRSE

-697 RYARVFQLS
+697 RYARTFRLS
-706 RILYPLIEHTED
+706 QILYPLIEHAED

-725 TRTGGV
+725 TGTGGV
-731 SGAGSKGAGDPLD
+731 SGAGSKGKGDPLD

-776 AILNEVRHYR
+776 AILDEVRHYR

-801 VVRVIPMEMS
+801 VVRVIPMQM
-811 REHAIRRQLPEETVA
+811 RQEHAIRRQLPEGTVA

-841 ALADEQPQINVVI
+841 ALADDQPRINVVV

-866 RWLHLSEEEWAQAK
+866 RWLRLSDEEWAQAK
-880 PDFIRETKR
+880 PDFIREVKR

-901 EYDRISHIRVLAR
+901 EYDRIGHIRILAR

-940 NAVHKAR
+940 DAVHKAR

-1026 TLSALSHTI
+1026 ALSALSHTI
-1035 PMNMPANRK
+1035 PMNMPADRR

-1079 PVKTGSAF
+1079 PVRTGTEF

-1128 IETTGTVVDKP
+1128 IEETTGTVVDKP
-1139 HYPMLDSID
+1139 HYPMLDSVD
-1148 KQDADTILAHRMLR
+1148 RQDADTILAHRMLR

-1204 ELEELKLNT
+1204 ELEELELNT

-1230 RTDRTGSQVIATE
+1230 RTDRTDGQVIATE

-1250 PDGRILIPHRTH
+1250 PDGRTLIPHRTH

-1281 HPERLLEQG
+1281 RPERLLEQG
-1290 VPIDIDRYHADTEHF
+1290 TPVDIGRYHAETEHF

-1319 LIGDDCAV
+1319 LIGDDCAA

-1371 HVVPIEI
+1371 HVVPIRI

-1398 FLTEDEQGID
+1398 FLTEDEQGVD

-1414 DVNGYLLCQ
+1414 DANGYLLCQ
-1423 ADDVRLTILGPVEHK
+1423 ADDVRLTILGPAEQE
-1438 HDIMASPDTVVP
+1438 HDIMASPDAVEP

>member
-1 MKDDRR
+1 MKDDGR
-7 IPRITDTDMTDR
+7 IPRIKDTDMTDR
-19 LLTAGALAEDT
+19 LLTAGAIAEDT
-30 RNPISDIAVCFP
+30 RNPIGDIAACFP
-42 GHGSQSVSMFHGC
+42 GHGSQSVGMFHGC
-55 LSDFPEARQI
+55 LSGFPEARQV
-65 IAQADELYKERY
+65 IARADDLYKERY

-82 TTVDS
+82 TTVGS
-87 GKDDRLTM
+87 GRGDRLTM

-114 KAAGIPVSMLMG
+114 EAAGIPVSMLMG

-163 MRGTMAI
+163 MRGAMAV
-170 ALPRSIHDMH
+170 ALPRSLHDMH
-180 RVRAAVAALS
+180 RVRAVVAELS
-190 CQGPLSI
+190 CRGPLSI
-197 GIVNSDEQLVVSG
+197 AIVNSDEQLVVSG
-210 ARALVTSVTER
+210 SRALVADVTER
-221 LAAESIESFVLPIPV
+221 LAAESIESFALPIPV
-236 GFHSPVLSPVVMEF
+236 GFHSPVLSPVVTEF
-250 EHRLERYHWNRPD
+250 EHRLERCHWNRPD

-273 PLQSSDVEYLPQL
+273 TLQPGDVEHLPQL

-295 DFRDCIASCRSAGAK
+295 DFRDCIASCRSAGAR

-343 NGGAKTAERIQALQW
+343 DGGARTAERIQSLQW
-358 LCDTQGNG
+358 LCGTQGNG
-366 RKAKSEPS
+366 RKAESEPT
-374 KPAVT
+374 KPAAT
-379 TPRPTADDVRT
+379 APRPTADDVRT

-397 EITGYPAEVIDPDM
+397 EA
-411 DLEADL
+411 
-417 GIDSVKQMQALGT
+417 
-430 VAETRHIDS
+430 
-439 QQVDLSQARTLN
+439 
-451 DLSREL
+451 
-457 SSLQSDEGSRHDER
+457 
-471 ATQAK
+471 
-476 TIDHVPPANDDDT
+476 
-489 RKDGT
+489 
-494 DLDDLLLRSLCEVT
+494 T

-541 RIGIQPESLDLSQAR
+541 RVGIQPESLDLSQAR

-568 EPTSAQQQDEQP
+568 EPTAPRRQDGRPADEGP
-580 LAGDSDAIKNVSS
+580 HAAEDASG
-593 VKRFVPQIID
+593 VKRFVPQIIY
-603 KPLADDPDLT
+603 KPLADDPGLT
-613 DWSDSTCLFI
+613 DWSDAACLFI
-623 QSGDHELDASIRQT
+623 RSSDHELDESIRQT
-637 LQSVFRE
+637 LQPLFRE
-644 VHATTADA
+644 VHATTADE
-652 IIDAG
+652 IIDSG
-657 TYPTV
+657 THPTV

-667 IRMILDCHSFHDD
+667 VRMILDCHSFHDGI
-680 VPSFERRNE
+680 PSFGQRSE

-697 RYARVFQLS
+697 RYARTFRLS
-706 RILYPLIEHTED
+706 QILYPLIEHAED

-725 TRTGGV
+725 TGTGGV
-731 SGAGSKGAGDPLD
+731 SGAGSKGKGDPLD

-776 AILNEVRHYR
+776 AILDEVRHYR

-801 VVRVIPMEMS
+801 VVRVIPMQM
-811 REHAIRRQLPEETVA
+811 RQEHAIRRQLPEGTVA

-841 ALADEQPQINVVI
+841 ALADDQPRINVVV

-866 RWLHLSEEEWAQAK
+866 RWLRLSDEEWAQAK
-880 PDFIRETKR
+880 PDFIREVKR

-901 EYDRISHIRVLAR
+901 EYDRIGHIRILAR

-940 NAVHKAR
+940 DAVHKAR

-1026 TLSALSHTI
+1026 ALSALSHTI
-1035 PMNMPANRK
+1035 PMNMPADRR

-1079 PVKTGSAF
+1079 PVRTGTEF

-1128 IETTGTVVDKP
+1128 IEETTGTVVDKP
-1139 HYPMLDSID
+1139 HYPMLDSVD
-1148 KQDADTILAHRMLR
+1148 RQDADTILAHRMLR

-1204 ELEELKLNT
+1204 ELEELELNT

-1230 RTDRTGSQVIATE
+1230 RTDRTDGQVIATE

-1250 PDGRILIPHRTH
+1250 PDGRTLIPHRTH

-1281 HPERLLEQG
+1281 RPERLLEQG
-1290 VPIDIDRYHADTEHF
+1290 TPVDIGRYHAETEHF

-1319 LIGDDCAV
+1319 LIGDDCAA

-1371 HVVPIEI
+1371 HVVPIRI

-1398 FLTEDEQGID
+1398 FLTEDEQGVD

-1414 DVNGYLLCQ
+1414 DANGYLLCQ
-1423 ADDVRLTILGPVEHK
+1423 ADDVRLTILGPAEQE
-1438 HDIMASPDTVVP
+1438 HDIMASPDAVEP

>member
-1 MKDDRR
+1 
-7 IPRITDTDMTDR
+7 
-19 LLTAGALAEDT
+19 
-30 RNPISDIAVCFP
+30 
-42 GHGSQSVSMFHGC
+42 
-55 LSDFPEARQI
+55 
-65 IAQADELYKERY
+65 
-77 GERLS
+77 
-82 TTVDS
+82 
-87 GKDDRLTM
+87 
-95 PTVMQPAI
+95 
-103 VTASLAMFAVL
+103 
-114 KAAGIPVSMLMG
+114 
-126 HSLGEY
+126 
-132 SALIAS
+132 
-138 RAVSFEDGFA
+138 
-148 AVMDRAE
+148 
-155 TIESIPYA
+155 
-163 MRGTMAI
+163 
-170 ALPRSIHDMH
+170 
-180 RVRAAVAALS
+180 
-190 CQGPLSI
+190 
-197 GIVNSDEQLVVSG
+197 
-210 ARALVTSVTER
+210 
-221 LAAESIESFVLPIPV
+221 
-236 GFHSPVLSPVVMEF
+236 
-250 EHRLERYHWNRPD
+250 
-263 IPVISTITQG
+263 
-273 PLQSSDVEYLPQL
+273 
-286 LAGQLVTPF
+286 
-295 DFRDCIASCRSAGAK
+295 
-310 VFVDMGPKH
+310 
-319 IIGTLIEHQ
+319 
-328 LHDGGATVLKLDCGP
+328 
-343 NGGAKTAERIQALQW
+343 
-358 LCDTQGNG
+358 
-366 RKAKSEPS
+366 
-374 KPAVT
+374 
-379 TPRPTADDVRT
+379 
-390 ALLDALC
+390 
-397 EITGYPAEVIDPDM
+397 M

-430 VAETRHIDS
+430 VAETRHIDGRR
-439 QQVDLSQARTLN
+439 VDLSQARTLN
-451 DLSREL
+451 DLSRAL
-457 SSLQSDEGSRHDER
+457 SLLQSDEGSRHDER
-471 ATQAK
+471 AARTG
-476 TIDHVPPANDDDT
+476 TIGHAAPENET
-489 RKDGT
+489 GTGEDGT
-494 DLDDLLLRSLCEVT
+494 GLDDLLLRSLCEAT

-541 RIGIQPESLDLSQAR
+541 RVGIQPESLDLSQAR

-568 EPTSAQQQDEQP
+568 EPTAPRRQDGR
-580 LAGDSDAIKNVSS
+580 LADEGPHAAEDASG
-593 VKRFVPQIID
+593 VKRFVPQIIY
-603 KPLADDPDLT
+603 KPLADDPGLT
-613 DWSDSTCLFI
+613 DWSDAACLFI
-623 QSGDHELDASIRQT
+623 RSGDHELDESIRQT
-637 LQSVFRE
+637 LQPLFRE
-644 VHATTADA
+644 VHATTADE
-652 IIDAG
+652 IIDSG
-657 TYPTV
+657 THPTV

-667 IRMILDCHSFHDD
+667 VRMILDCHSFHDGI
-680 VPSFERRNE
+680 PSFGQRSE

-697 RYARVFQLS
+697 RYARTFRLS
-706 RILYPLIEHTED
+706 QILYPLIEHAED

-725 TRTGGV
+725 TGTGGV
-731 SGAGSKGAGDPLD
+731 SGAGSKGKGDPLD

-776 AILNEVRHYR
+776 AILDEVRHYR

-801 VVRVIPMEMS
+801 VVRVIPMQM
-811 REHAIRRQLPEETVA
+811 RQEHAIRRQLPEGTVA

-841 ALADEQPQINVVI
+841 ALADDQPRINVVI

-866 RWLHLSEEEWAQAK
+866 RWLRLSDEEWAQAK
-880 PDFIRETKR
+880 PDFIREVKR

-901 EYDRISHIRVLAR
+901 EYDRIGHIRILAR

-1035 PMNMPANRK
+1035 PMNMPADRR

-1079 PVKTGSAF
+1079 PVRTGTEF

-1128 IETTGTVVDKP
+1128 IEETTGTVVDKP
-1139 HYPMLDSID
+1139 HYPMLDSVD
-1148 KQDADTILAHRMLR
+1148 RQDADTILAHRMLR

-1204 ELEELKLNT
+1204 ELEELELNT

-1230 RTDRTGSQVIATE
+1230 RTDRTDGQVIATE

-1250 PDGRILIPHRTH
+1250 PDGRTLIPHRTH

-1281 HPERLLEQG
+1281 RPERLLEQG
-1290 VPIDIDRYHADTEHF
+1290 TPIDIGRYHAETEHF

-1319 LIGDDCAV
+1319 LIGDDCAA

-1371 HVVPIEI
+1371 HVVPIRI

-1398 FLTEDEQGID
+1398 FLTEDEQGVD

-1414 DVNGYLLCQ
+1414 DANGYLLCQ
-1423 ADDVRLTILGPVEHK
+1423 ADDVRLTIPGPAEQE
-1438 HDIMASPDTVVP
+1438 HDIMASPDAVEP